1 MKKQRKRIYTA
12 LLCTC
17 FLFSTASVPVSAA
30 ETEQEEEMTT
40 LSSRSGGTEVSTKE
54 ALTSA
59 LVDSNISKITLEKDI
74 DINDALT
81 VNRAVK
87 LDLNGFVLRMTG
99 EDSVIKVGQGGELTI
114 ADSNKDKTHKFAQNT
129 AGLSAGLWELV
140 DDSSTTSK
148 TVNGGIITG
157 GKAQK
162 GGGVYV
168 APGGKLHM
176 TGGSIVGCQASKD
189 GGGVY
194 LDDDSQTDASS
205 EFTMT
210 DSSIIGC
217 TASGHGGG
225 VAVNPA
231 CKFTMDNDSEIRS
244 CTARLGGGVYTN
256 NSDTNRKGVFT
267 LRNGAILSCT
277 ADTSGFLFS
286 QGGGVYNSGAFIME
300 GGTIKGC
307 TAIKER
313 PTGGVLNRREFTMS
327 GGMIGES
334 ENDESHV
341 YNDAIT
347 AAVFTISGDA
357 TIYTNVANDSRLN
370 ADGGKVFGEVT
381 NAVKN
386 WSSAVIAGTEGV
398 AGSTEFKGKVT
409 NNCIIEKGQFTGDV
423 TNDGGGTIKG
433 GVFTGSVTNNLGTI
447 LGGDFSKA
455 SLSGELVITFDPN
468 NGGNSSKQKVDWS
481 KEGTPLEV
489 PTTEPTKEGHTFEG
503 WYYDNNGVNTKWD
516 FKTDRARYTMT
527 LKAKWEANT
536 YNVTVKDDGN
546 GTASADPAPAK
557 MGAEVSLTATPNSG
571 YHFKKWEVVPDKV
584 KIENNKFT
592 MPAAHVTVKAIFE
605 RNTSSGGSGGGGG
618 GTTYYT
624 LTFETNGGDSI
635 QAIRAARG
643 KTLDLSAYT
652 PMRDGYDFGGWYADK
667 DLTQRITEIK
677 LSGSKT
683 VYADWKKREPDEPDA
698 VKNPFADVNAGD
710 WFYRDVLF
718 SYEKGLMSGMDAA
731 AFAPYANTT
740 RAQIAVIFYR
750 MEGSPAVE
758 GENSFTDVVRGSGT
772 AWFYDAVT
780 WAQQNGIMGGYDNSS
795 FAPNDP
801 ITREQLAA
809 IFYRYAQYKSYDT
822 TQGGMAIRE
831 FGDYESISDYAMGA
845 MAWAVNTG
853 LVKGDS
859 NLLYPNGTATRAEI
873 AAMLHRFV
881 ENGMK

>member
-17 FLFSTASVPVSAA
+17 FLFSTASVPVLAA

-40 LSSRSGGTEVSTKE
+40 LSSRSGEAEVSTKDE
-54 ALTSA
+54 LTSA
-59 LVDSNISKITLEKDI
+59 LGDSTKDTVKLTADIII
-74 DINDALT
+74 DTTLT

-87 LDLNGFVLRMTG
+87 LDLNGFVLQMTG
-99 EDSVIKVGQGGELTI
+99 NDSVIKVEQGGELTI
-114 ADSNKDKTHKFAQNT
+114 ADSDKDTAHIFAQPSG
-129 AGLSAGLWELV
+129 GLSAGLWELN
-140 DDSSTTSK
+140 SNGSE

-176 TGGSIVGCQASKD
+176 TGGSIVGCQARY

-194 LDDDSQTDASS
+194 LDNNDQTGEPS

-210 DSSIIGC
+210 SRSIIGC
-217 TASGHGGG
+217 TASDYGGG
-225 VAVNPA
+225 VAVNPK
-231 CKFTMDNDSEIRS
+231 CTFTMNNDSEIRS

-256 NSDTNRKGVFT
+256 NSGTNGPGVFT

-277 ADTSGFLFS
+277 ANPSDHLFS
-286 QGGGVYNSGAFIME
+286 RGGGVYNSGAFIME

-307 TAIKER
+307 TAKDGSS
-313 PTGGVLNRREFTMS
+313 GGVFNHREFTMR
-327 GGMIGES
+327 GGRIGE
-334 ENDESHV
+334 DKTDKSHV
-341 YNDAIT
+341 YNNSFTSAI
-347 AAVFTISGDA
+347 FTISGDA

-370 ADGGKVFGEVT
+370 ADGGEIFGDVT
-381 NAVKN
+381 NAVY
-386 WSSAVIAGTEGV
+386 SEYGAVIAG
-398 AGSTEFKGKVT
+398 AGSTEFSGAVT
-409 NNCIIEKGQFTGDV
+409 NNET
-423 TNDGGGTIKG
+423 GTIAG

-447 LGGDFSKA
+447 LGGDFSQA
-455 SLSGELVITFDPN
+455 EPLNGQLAITFEPN
-468 NGGNSSKQKVDWS
+468 NGGISSRQEVVWS

-489 PTTEPTKEGHTFEG
+489 PTPEPTKEGHTFEG
-503 WYYDNNGVNTKWD
+503 WYYDNNGVNKKWD
-516 FKTDRARYTMT
+516 FKTDRAQYTMT

-536 YNVTVKDDGN
+536 
-546 GTASADPAPAK
+546 S
-557 MGAEVSLTATPNSG
+557 
-571 YHFKKWEVVPDKV
+571 
-584 KIENNKFT
+584 
-592 MPAAHVTVKAIFE
+592 
-605 RNTSSGGSGGGGG
+605 SSGGSGGG

-683 VYADWKKREPDEPDA
+683 VYADWKKREPDA

-780 WAQQNGIMGGYDNSS
+780 WAQQNGIMGGYGNSS

-809 IFYRYAQYKSYDT
+809 IFYRYAQYKGYDT

-831 FGDYESISDYAMGA
+831 FGDYESISDYAMSA

-859 NLLYPNGTATRAEI
+859 NLLYPKGTATRAEI
-873 AAMLHRFV
+873 AALFHRFA

>member
-30 ETEQEEEMTT
+30 ETEQGEMTALLNTKGVVTVESVQAMIDALPDAKDINDDTIEEVRTQFQAVVDAMQQLTDEEQRKLDTSRYRKVAAVLYGPFLGVPIPIPGTDVEWMISQYEDGVLTDWT
-40 LSSRSGGTEVSTKE
+40 LTISGKGAMPDFEGTGDPVCPWENEKQKIKKVIIEEGVTNIGKSAFRGCSELAEVHISKTVKKIGISAFQDCTALTQIDIPDSVNSVGSFAFIGCTRLTEVHTHWKNSYEINFGLFVFYKYGDSWPENRVIYVPDGYKDNFKSNPNGAWGEWNVQGENYTVSFDGGNASGYMQPVGTSGDYTLPDCGFTYDTAAFEYWALESSDGKKAGYPRDVFPVTEDVVLYANWTLIIVIPDPEPPTVCIHNWGEWTSNGNGTHTRTCLNNSSHTETGNCSGGTATCTEKAVCEICNADYGELNASNHTGGTEVRGRVE
-54 ALTSA
+54 ATTSA
-59 LVDSNISKITLEKDI
+59 DGYTGDTYCKGCNTKI
-74 DINDALT
+74 A
-81 VNRAVK
+81 
-87 LDLNGFVLRMTG
+87 TG
-99 EDSVIKVGQGGELTI
+99 ESIPKKDSG
-114 ADSNKDKTHKFAQNT
+114 DSP
-129 AGLSAGLWELV
+129 S
-140 DDSSTTSK
+140 
-148 TVNGGIITG
+148 
-157 GKAQK
+157 
-162 GGGVYV
+162 
-168 APGGKLHM
+168 
-176 TGGSIVGCQASKD
+176 GGS
-189 GGGVY
+189 
-194 LDDDSQTDASS
+194 
-205 EFTMT
+205 
-210 DSSIIGC
+210 
-217 TASGHGGG
+217 
-225 VAVNPA
+225 
-231 CKFTMDNDSEIRS
+231 
-244 CTARLGGGVYTN
+244 
-256 NSDTNRKGVFT
+256 
-267 LRNGAILSCT
+267 
-277 ADTSGFLFS
+277 
-286 QGGGVYNSGAFIME
+286 
-300 GGTIKGC
+300 
-307 TAIKER
+307 
-313 PTGGVLNRREFTMS
+313 
-327 GGMIGES
+327 
-334 ENDESHV
+334 
-341 YNDAIT
+341 
-347 AAVFTISGDA
+347 
-357 TIYTNVANDSRLN
+357 
-370 ADGGKVFGEVT
+370 
-381 NAVKN
+381 
-386 WSSAVIAGTEGV
+386 
-398 AGSTEFKGKVT
+398 
-409 NNCIIEKGQFTGDV
+409 
-423 TNDGGGTIKG
+423 
-433 GVFTGSVTNNLGTI
+433 
-447 LGGDFSKA
+447 
-455 SLSGELVITFDPN
+455 
-468 NGGNSSKQKVDWS
+468 
-481 KEGTPLEV
+481 
-489 PTTEPTKEGHTFEG
+489 
-503 WYYDNNGVNTKWD
+503 
-516 FKTDRARYTMT
+516 
-527 LKAKWEANT
+527 
-536 YNVTVKDDGN
+536 
-546 GTASADPAPAK
+546 
-557 MGAEVSLTATPNSG
+557 
-571 YHFKKWEVVPDKV
+571 
-584 KIENNKFT
+584 
-592 MPAAHVTVKAIFE
+592 
-605 RNTSSGGSGGGGG
+605 SSGGSSSSSGGGGGG

-809 IFYRYAQYKSYDT
+809 IFYRYAQYKGYDT

-831 FGDYESISDYAMGA
+831 FDDYESISDYAMGA
-845 MAWAVNTG
+845 MAWAVNIG

>member
-40 LSSRSGGTEVSTKE
+40 LSSRSGEAEVSTKD

-59 LVDSNISKITLEKDI
+59 LGDSNISKITLKQDI
-74 DINDALT
+74 HISDTLT
-81 VNRAVK
+81 VNRAVT

-114 ADSNKDKTHKFAQNT
+114 ADSDKNTAHKFAQNT

-140 DDSSTTSK
+140 SDDSATSK

-168 APGGKLHM
+168 APGGKLNM
-176 TGGSIVGCQASKD
+176 TGGSIVGCQAKF

-194 LDDDSQTDASS
+194 LDNNDQTGEPS

-210 DSSIIGC
+210 SSRIIGC
-217 TASGHGGG
+217 TASDNGGG

-231 CKFTMDNDSEIRS
+231 CTFTMNNGSEIRS
-244 CTARLGGGVYTN
+244 CTARNGGGVYTN
-256 NSDTNRKGVFT
+256 TSRKNGNGVFT

-277 ADTSGFLFS
+277 ADTSGHLS
-286 QGGGVYNSGAFIME
+286 SRGGGVYNEGSFIME
-300 GGTIKGC
+300 NGTIKGC
-307 TAIKER
+307 TAIKMKER
-313 PTGGVLNRREFTMS
+313 PTGGVYNLKEFTMR
-327 GGMIGES
+327 GGTIGEEGEN

-341 YNDAIT
+341 YNAADT
-347 AAVFTISGDA
+347 AAVFTISGTA
-357 TIYTNVANDSRLN
+357 KIYTNVYNDSRLN
-370 ADGGKVFGEVT
+370 ADGGEIFGEVT

-386 WSSAVIAGTEGV
+386 WSSAVIAGTEGA

-409 NNCIIEKGQFTGDV
+409 NNCIIEKGQFTGEV
-423 TNDGGGTIKG
+423 MNDGGGTIKG
-433 GVFTGSVTNNLGTI
+433 GTFTGSVTNNLGAI
-447 LGGDFSKA
+447 LGGDFSQA
-455 SLSGELVITFDPN
+455 ESLSGKLAITFDPN
-468 NGGNSSKQKVDWS
+468 NGDNRSRQEVVWS
-481 KEGTPLEV
+481 TDGATLSAPYSN
-489 PTTEPTKEGHTFEG
+489 PTKEGHTFEG
-503 WYYDNNGVNTKWD
+503 WYYDNNGEDTKWN
-516 FKTDRARYTMT
+516 FETDRVKYTMT
-527 LKAKWEANT
+527 LTAKW
-536 YNVTVKDDGN
+536 
-546 GTASADPAPAK
+546 
-557 MGAEVSLTATPNSG
+557 
-571 YHFKKWEVVPDKV
+571 
-584 KIENNKFT
+584 
-592 MPAAHVTVKAIFE
+592 KA
-605 RNTSSGGSGGGGG
+605 NTSSSGGGGGG

-624 LTFETNGGDSI
+624 LTFETNGGGSM

-683 VYADWKKREPDEPDA
+683 VYADWKKREPNEPDA

-780 WAQQNGIMGGYDNSS
+780 WAQQNGIMGGYSNSS

-809 IFYRYAQYKSYDT
+809 IFYRYAQYKGYDT

-831 FGDYESISDYAMGA
+831 FDDYESISDYAMGA

-859 NLLYPNGTATRAEI
+859 NLLYPKGTATRAEI
-873 AAMLHRFV
+873 AALFHRFA

>member
-30 ETEQEEEMTT
+30 ETEQGEMIT
-40 LSSRSGGTEVSTKE
+40 LSNRSGEAEVSTKD

-59 LVDSNISKITLEKDI
+59 LGDSNISKITLKQDI
-74 DINDALT
+74 AISDTLT
-81 VNRAVK
+81 VNRAVT
-87 LDLNGFVLRMTG
+87 LDLNGFVLRMTKEG
-99 EDSVIKVGQGGELTI
+99 SVIKVEQGGELTI
-114 ADSNKDKTHKFAQNT
+114 ADSDTDKAHKFVQST
-129 AGLSAGLWELV
+129 GGLWVLV
-140 DDSSTTSK
+140 DDSSK
-148 TVNGGIITG
+148 TVYGGIITG
-157 GKAQK
+157 GNAQK

-168 APGGKLHM
+168 APGGKLNM
-176 TGGSIVGCQASKD
+176 TGGSIVGCQAKF

-194 LDDDSQTDASS
+194 LDNNDQTGEPS

-210 DSSIIGC
+210 SSRIIGC
-217 TASGHGGG
+217 TASDNGGG

-231 CKFTMDNDSEIRS
+231 CTFTMNNGSEIRS
-244 CTARLGGGVYTN
+244 CTARNGGGVYTN
-256 NSDTNRKGVFT
+256 TSRKNGNGVFT

-277 ADTSGFLFS
+277 ADTSGHLS
-286 QGGGVYNSGAFIME
+286 SRGGGVYNEGSFIME
-300 GGTIKGC
+300 NGTIKGC
-307 TAIKER
+307 TAIKMKER
-313 PTGGVLNRREFTMS
+313 PTGGVYNLKEFTMR
-327 GGMIGES
+327 GGTIGEEGEN

-341 YNDAIT
+341 YNAADT
-347 AAVFTISGDA
+347 AAVFTISGTA
-357 TIYTNVANDSRLN
+357 KIYTNVYNDSRLN
-370 ADGGKVFGEVT
+370 ADGGEIFGEVT

-386 WSSAVIAGTEGV
+386 WSSAVIAGTEGA

-409 NNCIIEKGQFTGDV
+409 NNCIIEKGQFTGEV
-423 TNDGGGTIKG
+423 MNDGGGTIKG
-433 GVFTGSVTNNLGTI
+433 GTFTGSVTNNLGAI
-447 LGGDFSKA
+447 LGGDFSQA
-455 SLSGELVITFDPN
+455 ESLSGKLVITFDPN
-468 NGGNSSKQKVDWS
+468 NGDNSSRQEVYWK
-481 KEGTPLEV
+481 KEGAPLIA
-489 PTTEPTKEGHTFEG
+489 PIPKPTKEEHTFEG
-503 WYYDNNGVNTKWD
+503 WYYDNKGENRKWD
-516 FKTDRARYTMT
+516 FETDRARYTMT
-527 LKAKWEANT
+527 LTAKWKANT
-536 YNVTVKDDGN
+536 YNVTVENDGN
-546 GTASADPAPAK
+546 GTASADPASAK
-557 MGAEVSLTATPNSG
+557 MDDKVELIATPKSG
-571 YHFKKWEVVPDKV
+571 YHFKEWEVISGNV
-584 KIENNKFT
+584 KIEDNKFT
-592 MPAAHVTVKAIFE
+592 MPAENVTVKAIFE
-605 RNTSSGGSGGGGG
+605 RNASSSGGGGG

-624 LTFETNGGDSI
+624 LTFETNGGGSM

-683 VYADWKKREPDEPDA
+683 VYADWKKREPDA

-758 GENSFTDVVRGSGT
+758 GENSFTDVVRDSGT

-780 WAQQNGIMGGYDNSS
+780 WAQQNGIMGGYGNSS

-809 IFYRYAQYKSYDT
+809 IFYRYAQYKGYDT

-831 FGDYESISDYAMGA
+831 FDDYESISDYAMGA

-859 NLLYPNGTATRAEI
+859 NLLYPKGTATRAEI
-873 AAMLHRFV
+873 AALFHRFA

>member
-30 ETEQEEEMTT
+30 ETEQGEMIT
-40 LSSRSGGTEVSTKE
+40 LSNRSGEAEVST
-54 ALTSA
+54 AADLTSA
-59 LVDSNISKITLEKDI
+59 LGDSTKDTVKLTADIII
-74 DINDALT
+74 DTTLT
-81 VNRAVK
+81 VNRAVT
-87 LDLNGFVLRMTG
+87 LDLNGFVLRMT
-99 EDSVIKVGQGGELTI
+99 EKDSVIKVEQGGNLTI
-114 ADSNKDKTHKFAQNT
+114 ADSDKTKAHKFAQNT
-129 AGLSAGLWELV
+129 DGLWVLV
-140 DDSSTTSK
+140 DGSSTSSK
-148 TVNGGIITG
+148 TVSGGIITG
-157 GKAQK
+157 GKAKK

-168 APGGKLHM
+168 APGGKLNM
-176 TGGSIVGCQASKD
+176 TGGSIVGCQAKF

-194 LDDDSQTDASS
+194 LDNNDQTGEPS

-210 DSSIIGC
+210 SSRIIGC
-217 TASGHGGG
+217 TASDNGGG

-231 CKFTMDNDSEIRS
+231 CTFTMNNGSEIRS
-244 CTARLGGGVYTN
+244 CTARNGGGVYTN
-256 NSDTNRKGVFT
+256 TSRKNGNGVFT
-267 LRNGAILSCT
+267 LRNGAILSCMVN
-277 ADTSGFLFS
+277 TSEHPRS
-286 QGGGVYNSGAFIME
+286 RGGGVYNEGSFIME
-300 GGTIKGC
+300 NGTIKGC

-313 PTGGVLNRREFTMS
+313 LTGGVYNLKEFTMS
-327 GGMIGES
+327 GGTIGE
-334 ENDESHV
+334 EGKTDDESHV
-341 YNDAIT
+341 YNAANT

-357 TIYTNVANDSRLN
+357 TIYANVANDSRWN
-370 ADGGKVFGEVT
+370 ADGGKIFGEVK
-381 NAVKN
+381 NAVN
-386 WSSAVIAGTEGV
+386 SRFGAVIAG
-398 AGSTEFKGKVT
+398 AGSTEFSGAVI
-409 NNCIIEKGQFTGDV
+409 NNET
-423 TNDGGGTIKG
+423 GTIAG
-433 GVFTGSVTNNLGTI
+433 GVFTGSVTNNLGAI
-447 LGGDFSKA
+447 LGGDFSQA
-455 SLSGELVITFDPN
+455 TLSGELAITFDPD
-468 NGGNSSKQKVDWS
+468 NGEEPDTQKVDWDWS
-481 KEGTPLEV
+481 HGGATLTAPS
-489 PTTEPTKEGHTFEG
+489 EPTKEEHTFEG
-503 WYYDNNGVNTKWD
+503 WYYDNNGENTEWN
-516 FKTDRARYTMT
+516 FETDRARYTMRLT
-527 LKAKWEANT
+527 AQWKANT
-536 YNVTVKDDGN
+536 YTVTVKDDGN
-546 GTASADPAPAK
+546 GTALADPASAK
-557 MGAEVSLTATPNSG
+557 MGAEVRLTAMPNSG
-571 YHFKKWEVVPDKV
+571 YHFKEWEVISDNV
-584 KIENNKFT
+584 KIEDNKFT

-605 RNTSSGGSGGGGG
+605 RNTSSGSGGGGGG

-624 LTFETNGGDSI
+624 LTFETNGGGSM

-683 VYADWKKREPDEPDA
+683 VYADWKKREPNEPDA

-780 WAQQNGIMGGYDNSS
+780 WAQKNGIMGGYSNSS

-809 IFYRYAQYKSYDT
+809 IFYRYAQYKGYDT

-831 FGDYESISDYAMGA
+831 FDDYESISDYAMGA

-859 NLLYPNGTATRAEI
+859 NLLYPKGTATCAEI
-873 AAMLHRFV
+873 AALFHRFA

>member
-40 LSSRSGGTEVSTKE
+40 LSSRSGEAEVSKE
-54 ALTSA
+54 DELTSA
-59 LVDSNISKITLEKDI
+59 LGDSTKDTVKLTADIII
-74 DINDALT
+74 DTTLT
-81 VNRAVK
+81 VNRAVT
-87 LDLNGFVLRMTG
+87 LDLNGFVLQRTG
-99 EDSVIKVGQGGELTI
+99 NDSVIKVGQGGELTI
-114 ADSNKDKTHKFAQNT
+114 ADSNTDKEHKFDQPN
-129 AGLSAGLWELV
+129 GGLWVLV
-140 DDSSTTSK
+140 SDDSATSK

-157 GKAQK
+157 GKAKK

-176 TGGSIVGCQASKD
+176 TGGSIVGCQASH

-194 LDDDSQTDASS
+194 LDNNHQTGEPS

-210 DSSIIGC
+210 SSSIIGC
-217 TASGHGGG
+217 TASDNGGG

-231 CKFTMDNDSEIRS
+231 CKFTMNNGSVIRS
-244 CTARLGGGVYTN
+244 CTARNGGGVYTN
-256 NSDTNRKGVFT
+256 ISRTNGNGVFT

-277 ADTSGFLFS
+277 ANPSDHLRSR
-286 QGGGVYNSGAFIME
+286 GGGVYNEGSFIME
-300 GGTIKGC
+300 DGTIKGC

-313 PTGGVLNRREFTMS
+313 PTGGVYNLREFTMS
-327 GGMIGES
+327 GGAIGEG
-334 ENDESHV
+334 EDDESHV
-341 YNDAIT
+341 YNAADA
-347 AAVFTISGDA
+347 AAVFTISDTA
-357 TIYTNVANDSRLN
+357 KIYTNVANNSRLN
-370 ADGGKVFGEVT
+370 ADGGEIFGEVK
-381 NAVKN
+381 NAVD
-386 WSSAVIAGTEGV
+386 SRYAVITGTEGV
-398 AGSTEFKGKVT
+398 AGSTEFSGAVINSEAGTIAGGTFTHTVT
-409 NNCIIEKGQFTGDV
+409 NNVNTV
-423 TNDGGGTIKG
+423 TKN
-433 GVFTGSVTNNLGTI
+433 VGTI
-447 LGGDFSKA
+447 LGGDFSQA
-455 SLSGELVITFDPN
+455 TLSGQLAITFDPN
-468 NGGNSSKQKVDWS
+468 NEGDSSSRQDVVWS
-481 KEGTPLEV
+481 KDGAPLAV
-489 PTTEPTKEGHTFEG
+489 PTPEPTKEGHTFAG
-503 WYYDNNGVNTKWD
+503 WCYDNNGVNTKWD
-516 FKTDRARYTMT
+516 FDKDKAKYTMT
-527 LKAKWEANT
+527 LKAQWEANT
-536 YNVTVKDDGN
+536 YTVTVENDGN
-546 GTASADPAPAK
+546 GTASADPASAK
-557 MGAEVSLTATPNSG
+557 MGDEVSLTATPNSG
-571 YHFKKWEVVPDKV
+571 YHFKKWEVVSGDVEIKD
-584 KIENNKFT
+584 NKFT

-605 RNTSSGGSGGGGG
+605 RNASSSGGGGGG

-683 VYADWKKREPDEPDA
+683 VYADWKKREPNEPDA

-780 WAQQNGIMGGYDNSS
+780 WAQQNGIMGGYGNSS

-809 IFYRYAQYKSYDT
+809 IFYRYAQYKGYDT

-831 FGDYESISDYAMGA
+831 FDDYESISDYAMGA

-859 NLLYPNGTATRAEI
+859 NLLYPKGTATRAEL
-873 AAMLHRFV
+873 AALFHRFA

>member
-30 ETEQEEEMTT
+30 ETEQGEMIT
-40 LSSRSGGTEVSTKE
+40 LSNRSGEAEVSTKD

-59 LVDSNISKITLEKDI
+59 LGDSNISKITLKQDI
-74 DINDALT
+74 AISDTLT
-81 VNRAVK
+81 VNRAVT
-87 LDLNGFVLRMTG
+87 LDLNGFVLRMTKEG
-99 EDSVIKVGQGGELTI
+99 SVIKVEQGGELTI
-114 ADSNKDKTHKFAQNT
+114 ADSDTDKAHKFVQST
-129 AGLSAGLWELV
+129 GGLWVLV
-140 DDSSTTSK
+140 DDSSK
-148 TVNGGIITG
+148 TVYGGIITG
-157 GKAQK
+157 GNAQK

-168 APGGKLHM
+168 APGGKLNM
-176 TGGSIVGCQASKD
+176 TGGSIVGCQAKF

-194 LDDDSQTDASS
+194 LDNNDQTGEPS

-210 DSSIIGC
+210 SSRIIGC
-217 TASGHGGG
+217 TASDNGGG

-231 CKFTMDNDSEIRS
+231 CTFTMNNGSEIRS
-244 CTARLGGGVYTN
+244 CTARNGGGVYTN
-256 NSDTNRKGVFT
+256 TSRKNGNGVFT

-277 ADTSGFLFS
+277 ADTSGHLS
-286 QGGGVYNSGAFIME
+286 SRGGGVYNEGSFIME
-300 GGTIKGC
+300 NGTIKGC
-307 TAIKER
+307 TAIKMKER
-313 PTGGVLNRREFTMS
+313 PTGGVYNLKEFTMR
-327 GGMIGES
+327 GGTIGEEGEN

-341 YNDAIT
+341 YNAADT
-347 AAVFTISGDA
+347 AAVFTISGTA
-357 TIYTNVANDSRLN
+357 KIYTNVYNDSRLN
-370 ADGGKVFGEVT
+370 ADGGEIFGEVT

-386 WSSAVIAGTEGV
+386 WSSAVIAGTEGA

-409 NNCIIEKGQFTGDV
+409 NNCIIEKGQFTGEV
-423 TNDGGGTIKG
+423 MNDGGGTIKG
-433 GVFTGSVTNNLGTI
+433 GTFTGSVTNNLGAI
-447 LGGDFSKA
+447 LGGDFSQA
-455 SLSGELVITFDPN
+455 ESLSGKLVITFDPN
-468 NGGNSSKQKVDWS
+468 NGDNSSRQEVYWK
-481 KEGTPLEV
+481 KEGAPLIA
-489 PTTEPTKEGHTFEG
+489 PIPKPTKEEHTFEG
-503 WYYDNNGVNTKWD
+503 WYYDNKGENRKWD
-516 FKTDRARYTMT
+516 FETDRARYTMT
-527 LKAKWEANT
+527 LTAKWKANT
-536 YNVTVKDDGN
+536 YNVTVENDGN
-546 GTASADPAPAK
+546 GTASADPASAK
-557 MGAEVSLTATPNSG
+557 MDDKVELIATPKSG
-571 YHFKKWEVVPDKV
+571 YHFKEWEVISGNV
-584 KIENNKFT
+584 KIEDNKFT
-592 MPAAHVTVKAIFE
+592 MPAENVTVKAIFE
-605 RNTSSGGSGGGGG
+605 RNASSSGGGGG

-624 LTFETNGGDSI
+624 LTFETNGGGSM

-683 VYADWKKREPDEPDA
+683 VYADWKKREPDA

-758 GENSFTDVVRGSGT
+758 GENSFTDVVRDSGT

-780 WAQQNGIMGGYDNSS
+780 WAQQNGIMGGYGNSS

-809 IFYRYAQYKSYDT
+809 IFYRYAQYKGYDT

-831 FGDYESISDYAMGA
+831 FDDYESISDYAMGA
-845 MAWAVNTG
+845 RRG
-853 LVKGDS
+853 
-859 NLLYPNGTATRAEI
+859 R
-873 AAMLHRFV
+873 
-881 ENGMK
+881 

>member
-30 ETEQEEEMTT
+30 ETEQGEMIT
-40 LSSRSGGTEVSTKE
+40 LSNRSGEAEVSMKD

-59 LVDSNISKITLEKDI
+59 LGDSNISKITLKQDI
-74 DINDALT
+74 AISDTLT
-81 VNRAVK
+81 VNRAVT
-87 LDLNGFVLRMTG
+87 LDLNGFVLRMTKEG
-99 EDSVIKVGQGGELTI
+99 SVIKVEQGGELTI
-114 ADSNKDKTHKFAQNT
+114 ADSDTDKAHKFVQST
-129 AGLSAGLWELV
+129 GGLWVLV
-140 DDSSTTSK
+140 DDSSK
-148 TVNGGIITG
+148 TVYGGIITG
-157 GKAQK
+157 GNAQK

-168 APGGKLHM
+168 APGGKLNM
-176 TGGSIVGCQASKD
+176 TGGSIVGCQAKF

-194 LDDDSQTDASS
+194 LDNNDQTGEPS

-210 DSSIIGC
+210 SSRIIGC
-217 TASGHGGG
+217 TASDNGGG

-231 CKFTMDNDSEIRS
+231 CTFTMNNGSEIRS
-244 CTARLGGGVYTN
+244 CTARNGGGVYTN
-256 NSDTNRKGVFT
+256 TSRKNGNGVFT

-277 ADTSGFLFS
+277 ADTSGHLS
-286 QGGGVYNSGAFIME
+286 SRGGGVYNEGSFIME
-300 GGTIKGC
+300 NGTIKGC
-307 TAIKER
+307 TAIKMKER
-313 PTGGVLNRREFTMS
+313 PTGGVYNLKEFTMR
-327 GGMIGES
+327 GGTIGEEGEN

-341 YNDAIT
+341 YNAADT
-347 AAVFTISGDA
+347 AAVFTISGTA
-357 TIYTNVANDSRLN
+357 KIYTNVYNDSRLN
-370 ADGGKVFGEVT
+370 ADGGEIFGEVT

-386 WSSAVIAGTEGV
+386 WSSAVIAGTEGA

-409 NNCIIEKGQFTGDV
+409 NNCIIEKGQFTGEV
-423 TNDGGGTIKG
+423 VNGGSGTIRG
-433 GVFTGSVTNNLGTI
+433 GAFKGSVTNNLGAI
-447 LGGDFSKA
+447 LGGDFSQA
-455 SLSGELVITFDPN
+455 TLSGELAITFDPD
-468 NGGNSSKQKVDWS
+468 NGEEPDTQKVDWS
-481 KEGTPLEV
+481 HGGATLTAPS
-489 PTTEPTKEGHTFEG
+489 EPTKEEHTFEG
-503 WYYDNNGVNTKWD
+503 WYYDNNGENTEWN
-516 FKTDRARYTMT
+516 FETDRARYTMRLT
-527 LKAKWEANT
+527 AQWKANT
-536 YNVTVKDDGN
+536 YTVTVKDDGN
-546 GTASADPAPAK
+546 GTALADPASAK
-557 MGAEVSLTATPNSG
+557 MGAEVSLTAMPNSG

-584 KIENNKFT
+584 EIKDNKFT

-605 RNTSSGGSGGGGG
+605 RNASSGSGGGG

-635 QAIRAARG
+635 QAIRVARG

-667 DLTQRITEIK
+667 ALTQRITEIK

-683 VYADWKKREPDEPDA
+683 VYADWKKREPNEPDA

-780 WAQQNGIMGGYDNSS
+780 WAQQNGIMGGYGNSS

-809 IFYRYAQYKSYDT
+809 IFYRYAQYKGYDT

-831 FGDYESISDYAMGA
+831 FDDYESISDYAMGA

-859 NLLYPNGTATRAEI
+859 NLLYPKGTATRAEL
-873 AAMLHRFV
+873 AALFHRFA

>member
-40 LSSRSGGTEVSTKE
+40 LSSRSGEAEVSKE
-54 ALTSA
+54 DELTSA
-59 LVDSNISKITLEKDI
+59 LGDSNISKITLKQDI
-74 DINDALT
+74 VISDTLT
-81 VNRAVK
+81 VSRAVT
-87 LDLNGFVLRMTG
+87 LDLNGFVLQRTG
-99 EDSVIKVGQGGELTI
+99 EGSVIKVEQDGNLTI
-114 ADSNKDKTHKFAQNT
+114 ADSNKNTAHKFAQNT
-129 AGLSAGLWELV
+129 NGLWELV
-140 DDSSTTSK
+140 DGSSTSSK

-157 GKAQK
+157 GKAKK

-168 APGGKLHM
+168 APGGKLNM
-176 TGGSIVGCQASKD
+176 TGGSIVGCQARD

-194 LDDDSQTDASS
+194 LDNNDQTGGFS

-210 DSSIIGC
+210 DSRIIGC
-217 TASGHGGG
+217 TASDTGGG
-225 VAVNPA
+225 VVVDPA
-231 CKFTMDNDSEIRS
+231 CTFTMDNDSEIRS

-256 NSDTNRKGVFT
+256 NSDTNGKGVFT

-286 QGGGVYNSGAFIME
+286 QGGGVYNLGAFIMKS
-300 GGTIKGC
+300 GTIKGC

-327 GGMIGES
+327 GGMIGKEDKT
-334 ENDESHV
+334 DESHV
-341 YNDAIT
+341 YNDAT
-347 AAVFTISGDA
+347 EAAVLTISGA
-357 TIYTNVANDSRLN
+357 AKIYTNVANDSRLN
-370 ADGGKVFGEVT
+370 AYGGEISGEVK
-381 NAVKN
+381 NAVA
-386 WSSAVIAGTEGV
+386 SRYAVITGTEEA
-398 AGSTEFKGKVT
+398 AGSTEFSGAVI
-409 NNCIIEKGQFTGDV
+409 NSEA
-423 TNDGGGTIKG
+423 GTIAG
-433 GVFTGSVTNNLGTI
+433 GVFTGSVTNNLGAI

-455 SLSGELVITFDPN
+455 SLSGQLVITFDPN
-468 NGGNSSKQKVDWS
+468 NEGNSSKQKVDWS

-489 PTTEPTKEGHTFEG
+489 PTPKPTKEGHTFEG

-527 LKAKWEANT
+527 LTAKW
-536 YNVTVKDDGN
+536 
-546 GTASADPAPAK
+546 
-557 MGAEVSLTATPNSG
+557 
-571 YHFKKWEVVPDKV
+571 
-584 KIENNKFT
+584 
-592 MPAAHVTVKAIFE
+592 KA
-605 RNTSSGGSGGGGG
+605 NTSSSGGGGG

-624 LTFETNGGDSI
+624 LTFETNGGGSM

-683 VYADWKKREPDEPDA
+683 VYADWKKREPSEPDA

-780 WAQQNGIMGGYDNSS
+780 WAQQNGIMGGYDNGS

-809 IFYRYAQYKSYDT
+809 IFYRYAQYKGYDT

-831 FGDYESISDYAMGA
+831 FGDYESISDYAMSA

>member
-30 ETEQEEEMTT
+30 ETEQGEMIT
-40 LSSRSGGTEVSTKE
+40 LSNRSGEAEVSTKD

-59 LVDSNISKITLEKDI
+59 LGDSNISKITLKQDI
-74 DINDALT
+74 AISDTLT
-81 VNRAVK
+81 VNRAVT
-87 LDLNGFVLRMTG
+87 LDLNGFVLRMTKEG
-99 EDSVIKVGQGGELTI
+99 SVIKVEQGGELTI
-114 ADSNKDKTHKFAQNT
+114 ADSDTDKAHKFVQST
-129 AGLSAGLWELV
+129 GGLWVLV
-140 DDSSTTSK
+140 DDSSK
-148 TVNGGIITG
+148 TVYGGIITG
-157 GKAQK
+157 GNAQK

-168 APGGKLHM
+168 APGGKLNM
-176 TGGSIVGCQASKD
+176 TGGSIVGCQAKF

-194 LDDDSQTDASS
+194 LDNNDQTGEPS

-210 DSSIIGC
+210 SSRIIGC
-217 TASGHGGG
+217 TASDNGGG

-231 CKFTMDNDSEIRS
+231 CTFTMNNGSEIRS
-244 CTARLGGGVYTN
+244 CTARNGGGVYTN
-256 NSDTNRKGVFT
+256 TSRKNGNGVFT
-267 LRNGAILSCT
+267 LRNGAILSCMVN
-277 ADTSGFLFS
+277 TSEHPRS
-286 QGGGVYNSGAFIME
+286 RGGGVYNEGSFIME
-300 GGTIKGC
+300 NGTIKGC

-313 PTGGVLNRREFTMS
+313 LTGGVYNLKEFTMS
-327 GGMIGES
+327 GGTIGE
-334 ENDESHV
+334 EGKTDDESHV
-341 YNDAIT
+341 YNVADKT
-347 AAVFTISGDA
+347 AVFTISGTA
-357 TIYTNVANDSRLN
+357 KIYTNVANDSRLN
-370 ADGGKVFGEVT
+370 ADGGEIFGEVT

-386 WSSAVIAGTEGV
+386 WSSAVIAGTEG
-398 AGSTEFKGKVT
+398 AADSTEFKGKVT
-409 NNCIIEKGQFTGDV
+409 NNCIIEKGQFTGEV
-423 TNDGGGTIKG
+423 VNGGSGTIKG
-433 GVFTGSVTNNLGTI
+433 GTFTGSVTNNLGAI
-447 LGGDFSKA
+447 LGGDFSQA
-455 SLSGELVITFDPN
+455 ESLSGKLAITFDPN
-468 NGGNSSKQKVDWS
+468 SGDNRSRQEVVWS
-481 KEGTPLEV
+481 TDGATLSAPYSN
-489 PTTEPTKEGHTFEG
+489 PTKEGHTFEG
-503 WYYDNNGVNTKWD
+503 WYYDNNGEDTKWN
-516 FKTDRARYTMT
+516 FETDRVKYTMT
-527 LKAKWEANT
+527 LTAKW
-536 YNVTVKDDGN
+536 
-546 GTASADPAPAK
+546 
-557 MGAEVSLTATPNSG
+557 
-571 YHFKKWEVVPDKV
+571 
-584 KIENNKFT
+584 
-592 MPAAHVTVKAIFE
+592 KA
-605 RNTSSGGSGGGGG
+605 NTSSSGGGGGG

-624 LTFETNGGDSI
+624 LTFETNGGGSM

-683 VYADWKKREPDEPDA
+683 VYADWKKREPNEPDA

-758 GENSFTDVVRGSGT
+758 GENSFTDVVRDSGT

-809 IFYRYAQYKSYDT
+809 IFYRYAQYKGYDT

-831 FGDYESISDYAMGA
+831 FGDYESISDYAMSA

>member
-40 LSSRSGGTEVSTKE
+40 LSSRSGEAEVSKE
-54 ALTSA
+54 DELTSA
-59 LVDSNISKITLEKDI
+59 LENSNISKITLKQDI
-74 DINDALT
+74 DISDTLT
-81 VNRAVK
+81 VNRAVT
-87 LDLNGFVLRMTG
+87 LDLNGVVLQRTG
-99 EDSVIKVGQGGELTI
+99 EGSVIKVGQGGNLTI
-114 ADSNKDKTHKFAQNT
+114 VDSGKDTAHKFAQPNG
-129 AGLSAGLWELV
+129 GLSAGLWELN
-140 DDSSTTSK
+140 SNGSE

-176 TGGSIVGCQASKD
+176 TGGSIVGCQAKD

-217 TASGHGGG
+217 TASERGGG
-225 VAVNPA
+225 VVVDPA
-231 CKFTMDNDSEIRS
+231 CTFTMDNDSEIRS
-244 CTARLGGGVYTN
+244 CTAQIGGGVYI
-256 NSDTNRKGVFT
+256 NSGDTNGNGVFT
-267 LRNGAILSCT
+267 LRNGAILLCT
-277 ADTSGFLFS
+277 ADPSGHPFS
-286 QGGGVYNSGAFIME
+286 RGGGVYNSGAFIME
-300 GGTIKGC
+300 SGTIKGC
-307 TAIKER
+307 TAIKES
-313 PTGGVLNRREFTMS
+313 PTGGVLNRREFTMR
-327 GGMIGES
+327 GGTIGEKDKT
-334 ENDESHV
+334 DESHV
-341 YNDAIT
+341 YNDATT
-347 AAVFTISGDA
+347 AAVFTISGA
-357 TIYTNVANDSRLN
+357 ARIYTNVYNDSRWN
-370 ADGGKVFGEVT
+370 ADGGEVLGDVT
-381 NAVKN
+381 NAIN
-386 WSSAVIAGTEGV
+386 SRYGAVIAGTEGV
-398 AGSTEFKGKVT
+398 AGSTEFSGAVI
-409 NNCIIEKGQFTGDV
+409 NNEA
-423 TNDGGGTIKG
+423 GTIAG
-433 GVFTGSVTNNLGTI
+433 GVFTGSVTNNLGAI
-447 LGGDFSKA
+447 LGGDFSQA
-455 SLSGELVITFDPN
+455 ESLSGKLVITFDPN
-468 NGGNSSKQKVDWS
+468 NEGNSSRQEVYWK
-481 KEGTPLEV
+481 KEGAQLIAPI
-489 PTTEPTKEGHTFEG
+489 PKPTKEEHTFEG
-503 WYYDNNGVNTKWD
+503 WYYDNNSENRKWD
-516 FKTDRARYTMT
+516 FETDRAKYTMRLT
-527 LKAKWEANT
+527 AQWKANT
-536 YNVTVKDDGN
+536 YNVTVENDGN
-546 GTASADPAPAK
+546 GTASADPASAK
-557 MGAEVSLTATPNSG
+557 MGDEVSLTPMPNSG
-571 YHFKKWEVVPDKV
+571 YHFKMWEIVPDKV
-584 KIENNKFT
+584 EIKDNKFT

-605 RNTSSGGSGGGGG
+605 RNASSGSGGGG

-624 LTFETNGGDSI
+624 LTFETNGGGSM

-683 VYADWKKREPDEPDA
+683 VYADWKKREPNEPDA

-710 WFYRDVLF
+710 WFYQDVLF

-772 AWFYDAVT
+772 VWFYDAVT
-780 WAQQNGIMGGYDNSS
+780 WAQQNGIMGGYSNSS

-809 IFYRYAQYKSYDT
+809 IFYRYAQYKGYDT

-831 FGDYESISDYAMGA
+831 FDDYESISDYAMGA

-859 NLLYPNGTATRAEI
+859 NLLYPKGTATRAEI
-873 AAMLHRFV
+873 AALFHRFA

>member
-40 LSSRSGGTEVSTKE
+40 LSSRSGEAEVSTVE
-54 ALTSA
+54 DLTSA
-59 LVDSNISKITLEKDI
+59 LGDSTKDTVKLTANIII
-74 DINDALT
+74 DTTLT
-81 VNRAVK
+81 VNRAVT
-87 LDLNGFVLRMTG
+87 LDLNGFVLRIP
-99 EDSVIKVGQGGELTI
+99 EKDSVIKVEQGGELTI
-114 ADSNKDKTHKFAQNT
+114 ADSDKTTEHKFAQNPD
-129 AGLSAGLWELV
+129 GLWVLV
-140 DDSSTTSK
+140 SDDSTTSK
-148 TVNGGIITG
+148 TVKGGIITG

-168 APGGKLHM
+168 APGGKLNM
-176 TGGSIVGCQASKD
+176 TGGSIVGCQAKF

-194 LDDDSQTDASS
+194 LDNNDQTGEPS

-210 DSSIIGC
+210 SSRIIGC
-217 TASGHGGG
+217 TASDNGGG

-231 CKFTMDNDSEIRS
+231 CTFTMNNGSEIRS
-244 CTARLGGGVYTN
+244 CTARNGGGVYTN
-256 NSDTNRKGVFT
+256 TSRKNGNGVFT
-267 LRNGAILSCT
+267 LRNGAILSCMVN
-277 ADTSGFLFS
+277 TSEHPRS
-286 QGGGVYNSGAFIME
+286 RGGGVYNEGSFIME
-300 GGTIKGC
+300 NGTIKGC

-313 PTGGVLNRREFTMS
+313 LTGGVYNLKEFTMS
-327 GGMIGES
+327 GGTIGE
-334 ENDESHV
+334 EGKTDDESHV
-341 YNDAIT
+341 YNVADKT
-347 AAVFTISGDA
+347 AVFTISGTA
-357 TIYTNVANDSRLN
+357 KIYTNVANDSRLN
-370 ADGGKVFGEVT
+370 ADGGEIFGEVT

-386 WSSAVIAGTEGV
+386 WSSAVIAGTEG
-398 AGSTEFKGKVT
+398 AADSTEFKGKVT
-409 NNCIIEKGQFTGDV
+409 NNCIIEKGQFTGEV
-423 TNDGGGTIKG
+423 VNGGSGTIRG
-433 GVFTGSVTNNLGTI
+433 GAFKGSVTNNLGAI
-447 LGGDFSKA
+447 LGGDFSQA
-455 SLSGELVITFDPN
+455 TLSGELAITFDPD
-468 NGGNSSKQKVDWS
+468 NGEEPDTQKVDWS
-481 KEGTPLEV
+481 HGGATLTAPS
-489 PTTEPTKEGHTFEG
+489 EPTKEEHTFEG
-503 WYYDNNGVNTKWD
+503 WYYDNNGENTEWN
-516 FKTDRARYTMT
+516 FETDRARYTMRLT
-527 LKAKWEANT
+527 AQWKANT
-536 YNVTVKDDGN
+536 YTVTVKDDGN
-546 GTASADPAPAK
+546 GTALADPASAK
-557 MGAEVSLTATPNSG
+557 MGAEVSLTAMPNSG

-584 KIENNKFT
+584 EIENNKFT
-592 MPAAHVTVKAIFE
+592 MPADDVTVKAIFE
-605 RNTSSGGSGGGGG
+605 RNASSGGGGGG

-809 IFYRYAQYKSYDT
+809 IFYRYAQYKGYDT

-831 FGDYESISDYAMGA
+831 FDDYESISDYAMGA

-859 NLLYPNGTATRAEI
+859 NLLYPKGTATRAEL
-873 AAMLHRFV
+873 AALFHRFA

>member
-40 LSSRSGGTEVSTKE
+40 LSSRSGGAEVSTPE
-54 ALTSA
+54 DLASA
-59 LVDSNISKITLEKDI
+59 LGDSTKDTVKLTADIII
-74 DINDALT
+74 DTTLT
-81 VNRAVK
+81 VNRAVT
-87 LDLNGFVLRMTG
+87 LDLNGFVLRMTKEG
-99 EDSVIKVGQGGELTI
+99 SVIKVEQGGELTI
-114 ADSNKDKTHKFAQNT
+114 ADSDTDKAHKFVQST
-129 AGLSAGLWELV
+129 GGLWVLV
-140 DDSSTTSK
+140 DDSSK
-148 TVNGGIITG
+148 TVYGGIITG
-157 GKAQK
+157 GNAQK

-168 APGGKLHM
+168 APGGKLNM
-176 TGGSIVGCQASKD
+176 TGGSIVGCQAKF

-194 LDDDSQTDASS
+194 LDNNDQTGEPS

-210 DSSIIGC
+210 SSRIIGC
-217 TASGHGGG
+217 TASDNGGG

-231 CKFTMDNDSEIRS
+231 CTFTMNNGSEIRS
-244 CTARLGGGVYTN
+244 CTARNGGGVYTN
-256 NSDTNRKGVFT
+256 TSRKNGNGVFT

-277 ADTSGFLFS
+277 ADTSGHLS
-286 QGGGVYNSGAFIME
+286 SRGGGVYNEGSFIME
-300 GGTIKGC
+300 NGTIKGC
-307 TAIKER
+307 TAIKMKER
-313 PTGGVLNRREFTMS
+313 PTGGVYNLKEFTMR
-327 GGMIGES
+327 GGTIGEEGEN

-341 YNDAIT
+341 YNAADT
-347 AAVFTISGDA
+347 AAVFTISGTA
-357 TIYTNVANDSRLN
+357 KIYTNVYNDSRLN
-370 ADGGKVFGEVT
+370 ADGGEIFGEVT

-386 WSSAVIAGTEGV
+386 WSSAVIAGTEGA

-409 NNCIIEKGQFTGDV
+409 NNCIIEKGQFTGEV
-423 TNDGGGTIKG
+423 MNDGGGTIKG
-433 GVFTGSVTNNLGTI
+433 GTFTGSVTNNLGAI
-447 LGGDFSKA
+447 LGGDFSQA
-455 SLSGELVITFDPN
+455 ESLSGKLVITFDPD
-468 NGGNSSKQKVDWS
+468 NGEEPDTQKVDWS
-481 KEGTPLEV
+481 HGGATLTAPS
-489 PTTEPTKEGHTFEG
+489 EPTKEEHTFEG

-516 FKTDRARYTMT
+516 FETDKAKYTMT
-527 LKAKWEANT
+527 LTAQWKANT
-536 YNVTVKDDGN
+536 YTVTVENDGN
-546 GTASADPAPAK
+546 GTASADPASAK
-557 MGAEVSLTATPNSG
+557 MGAEVSLTAMPKSG
-571 YHFKKWEVVPDKV
+571 YHFKRWEVVPDKV
-584 KIENNKFT
+584 EIENNKFT
-592 MPAAHVTVKAIFE
+592 MPADDVTVKAIFE
-605 RNTSSGGSGGGGG
+605 RNASSGGSGGGGG
-618 GTTYYT
+618 GMTYYT
-624 LTFETNGGDSI
+624 LTFETNGGGSM

-683 VYADWKKREPDEPDA
+683 VYADWKKREPDA

-758 GENSFTDVVRGSGT
+758 GENSFTDVVRDSGT

-809 IFYRYAQYKSYDT
+809 IFYRYAQYKGYDT

-831 FGDYESISDYAMGA
+831 FGDYESISDYAMSA

-859 NLLYPNGTATRAEI
+859 NLLYPKGTATRAEL
-873 AAMLHRFV
+873 AALFHRFA

>member
-30 ETEQEEEMTT
+30 ETEQGEMIT
-40 LSSRSGGTEVSTKE
+40 LSNRSGEAEVSTKD

-59 LVDSNISKITLEKDI
+59 LGDSNISKITLKQDI
-74 DINDALT
+74 AISDTLT
-81 VNRAVK
+81 VNRAVT
-87 LDLNGFVLRMTG
+87 LDLNGFVLRMTKEG
-99 EDSVIKVGQGGELTI
+99 SVIKVEQGGELTI
-114 ADSNKDKTHKFAQNT
+114 ADSDTDKAHKFVQST
-129 AGLSAGLWELV
+129 GGLWVLV
-140 DDSSTTSK
+140 DDSSK
-148 TVNGGIITG
+148 TVYGGIITG
-157 GKAQK
+157 GNAQK

-168 APGGKLHM
+168 APGGKLNM
-176 TGGSIVGCQASKD
+176 TGGSIVGCQAKF

-194 LDDDSQTDASS
+194 LDNNDQTGEPS

-210 DSSIIGC
+210 SSRIIGC
-217 TASGHGGG
+217 TASDNGGG

-231 CKFTMDNDSEIRS
+231 CTFTMNNGSEIRS
-244 CTARLGGGVYTN
+244 CTARNGGGVYTN
-256 NSDTNRKGVFT
+256 TSRKNGNGVFT

-277 ADTSGFLFS
+277 ADTSGHLS
-286 QGGGVYNSGAFIME
+286 SRGGGVYNEGSFIME
-300 GGTIKGC
+300 NGTIKGC
-307 TAIKER
+307 TAIKMKER
-313 PTGGVLNRREFTMS
+313 PTGGVYNLKEFTMR
-327 GGMIGES
+327 GGTIGEEGEN

-341 YNDAIT
+341 YNAADT
-347 AAVFTISGDA
+347 AAVFTISGTA
-357 TIYTNVANDSRLN
+357 KIYTNVYNDSRLN
-370 ADGGKVFGEVT
+370 ADGGEIFGEVT

-386 WSSAVIAGTEGV
+386 WSSAVIAGTEG
-398 AGSTEFKGKVT
+398 AADSTEFKGKVT
-409 NNCIIEKGQFTGDV
+409 NNCIIEKGQFTGEV
-423 TNDGGGTIKG
+423 MNDGGGTIKG
-433 GVFTGSVTNNLGTI
+433 GTFTGSVTNNLGAI
-447 LGGDFSKA
+447 LGGDFSQA
-455 SLSGELVITFDPN
+455 ESLSGKLVITFDPN
-468 NGGNSSKQKVDWS
+468 NGDNSSRQEVYWK
-481 KEGTPLEV
+481 KEGAPLIA
-489 PTTEPTKEGHTFEG
+489 PIPKPTKEEHTFEG
-503 WYYDNNGVNTKWD
+503 WYYDNKGENRKWD
-516 FKTDRARYTMT
+516 FETDRARYTMT
-527 LKAKWEANT
+527 LTAKWKANT
-536 YNVTVKDDGN
+536 YNVTVENDGN
-546 GTASADPAPAK
+546 GTASADPASAK
-557 MGAEVSLTATPNSG
+557 MDDKVELIATPKSG
-571 YHFKKWEVVPDKV
+571 YHFKEWEVISGNV
-584 KIENNKFT
+584 KIEDNKFT
-592 MPAAHVTVKAIFE
+592 MPAENVTVKAIFE
-605 RNTSSGGSGGGGG
+605 RNASSSGGGGG

-624 LTFETNGGDSI
+624 LTFETNGGGSM

-683 VYADWKKREPDEPDA
+683 VYADWKKREPDA

-758 GENSFTDVVRGSGT
+758 GENSFTDVVRDSGT

-780 WAQQNGIMGGYDNSS
+780 WAQQNGIMGGYGNSS

-809 IFYRYAQYKSYDT
+809 IFYRYAQYKGYDT

-831 FGDYESISDYAMGA
+831 FDDYESISDYAMGA

-859 NLLYPNGTATRAEI
+859 NLLYPKGTATRAEI
-873 AAMLHRFV
+873 AALFHRFA

>member
-30 ETEQEEEMTT
+30 ETEQGEMIT
-40 LSSRSGGTEVSTKE
+40 LSNRSGEAEVSMKD

-59 LVDSNISKITLEKDI
+59 LGDSNISKITLKQDI
-74 DINDALT
+74 AISDTLT
-81 VNRAVK
+81 VNRAVT
-87 LDLNGFVLRMTG
+87 LDLNGFVLRMTKEG
-99 EDSVIKVGQGGELTI
+99 SVIKVEQGGELTI
-114 ADSNKDKTHKFAQNT
+114 ADSDTDKAHKFVQST
-129 AGLSAGLWELV
+129 GGLWVLV
-140 DDSSTTSK
+140 DDSSK
-148 TVNGGIITG
+148 TVYGGIITG
-157 GKAQK
+157 GNAQK
-162 GGGVYV
+162 GDGVYV
-168 APGGKLHM
+168 APGGKLNM
-176 TGGSIVGCQASKD
+176 TGGSIVGCQAKF

-194 LDDDSQTDASS
+194 LDNNDQTGEPS

-210 DSSIIGC
+210 SSRIIGC
-217 TASGHGGG
+217 TASDNGGG

-231 CKFTMDNDSEIRS
+231 CTFTMNNGSEIRS
-244 CTARLGGGVYTN
+244 CTARNGGGVYTN
-256 NSDTNRKGVFT
+256 TSRKNGNGVFT

-277 ADTSGFLFS
+277 ADTSGHLS
-286 QGGGVYNSGAFIME
+286 SRGGGVYNEGSFIME
-300 GGTIKGC
+300 NGTIKGC
-307 TAIKER
+307 TAIKMKER
-313 PTGGVLNRREFTMS
+313 PTGGVYNLKEFTMR
-327 GGMIGES
+327 GGTIGEEGEN

-341 YNDAIT
+341 YNAADT
-347 AAVFTISGDA
+347 AAVFTISGTA
-357 TIYTNVANDSRLN
+357 KIYTNVYNDSRLN
-370 ADGGKVFGEVT
+370 ADGGEIFGEVT

-386 WSSAVIAGTEGV
+386 WSSAVIAGTEGA

-409 NNCIIEKGQFTGDV
+409 NNCIIEKGQFTGEV
-423 TNDGGGTIKG
+423 MNDGGGTIKG
-433 GVFTGSVTNNLGTI
+433 GTFTGSVTNNLGAI
-447 LGGDFSKA
+447 LGGDFSQA
-455 SLSGELVITFDPN
+455 ESLSGKLVITFDPN
-468 NGGNSSKQKVDWS
+468 NGDNSSRQEVYWK
-481 KEGTPLEV
+481 KEGAPLIA
-489 PTTEPTKEGHTFEG
+489 PIPKPTKEEHTFEG
-503 WYYDNNGVNTKWD
+503 WYYDNKGENRKWD
-516 FKTDRARYTMT
+516 FETDRARYTMT
-527 LKAKWEANT
+527 LTAKWKANT
-536 YNVTVKDDGN
+536 YNVTVENDGN
-546 GTASADPAPAK
+546 GTASADPASAK
-557 MGAEVSLTATPNSG
+557 MDDKVELIATPKSG
-571 YHFKKWEVVPDKV
+571 YHFKEWEVISGNV
-584 KIENNKFT
+584 KIEDNKFT
-592 MPAAHVTVKAIFE
+592 MPAENVTVKAIFE
-605 RNTSSGGSGGGGG
+605 RNASSSGGGGG

-624 LTFETNGGDSI
+624 LTFETNGGGSM

-683 VYADWKKREPDEPDA
+683 VYADWKKREPDA

-758 GENSFTDVVRGSGT
+758 GENSFTDVVRDSGT

-780 WAQQNGIMGGYDNSS
+780 WAQKNGIMGGYGNSS

-809 IFYRYAQYKSYDT
+809 IFYRYAQYKGYDT

-831 FGDYESISDYAMGA
+831 FDDYESISDYAMGA

-859 NLLYPNGTATRAEI
+859 NLLYPKGTATRAEI
-873 AAMLHRFV
+873 AALFHRFA

>member
-30 ETEQEEEMTT
+30 ETEQEEMTT
-40 LSSRSGGTEVSTKE
+40 LSNRSGEEGVFTKDE
-54 ALTSA
+54 LTSA
-59 LVDSNISKITLEKDI
+59 LEDSNISKITLKEDI
-74 DINDALT
+74 AISDTLT
-81 VNRAVK
+81 VNRAVT
-87 LDLNGFVLRMTG
+87 LDLNGLVLRMTG
-99 EDSVIKVGQGGELTI
+99 NDSVIKVEQGGELTI
-114 ADSNKDKTHKFAQNT
+114 ADSRTYIVHKFAQNT
-129 AGLSAGLWELV
+129 DGLWVLV
-140 DDSSTTSK
+140 DDSSTSSK

-157 GKAQK
+157 GNAKN

-176 TGGSIVGCQASKD
+176 TGGSIVGCQASRN

-194 LDDDSQTDASS
+194 LDNNDQTGKPS

-217 TASGHGGG
+217 TASYFGGG
-225 VAVNPA
+225 VAVNPK
-231 CKFTMDNDSEIRS
+231 CTFTMNNGSEIRS
-244 CTARLGGGVYTN
+244 CTAGNGGGVYITSSAN
-256 NSDTNRKGVFT
+256 GNGVFT

-277 ADTSGFLFS
+277 AAR
-286 QGGGVYNSGAFIME
+286 GGGVYNEGSFIMKD
-300 GGTIKGC
+300 GTIKNC
-307 TAIKER
+307 TAGWDGSSS
-313 PTGGVLNRREFTMS
+313 GGVFNSGEFTMS
-327 GGMIGES
+327 SGAIGEG
-334 ENDESHV
+334 ETDKSHV
-341 YNDAIT
+341 YNNSFASAI
-347 AAVFTISGDA
+347 FTISGDA
-357 TIYTNVANDSRLN
+357 KIYTNVANDSRLN
-370 ADGGKVFGEVT
+370 ADGGEIFGDVT
-381 NAVKN
+381 NAVY
-386 WSSAVIAGTEGV
+386 SDYGAVIAG

-409 NNCIIEKGQFTGDV
+409 NKGIIEKGQFTGDV

-433 GVFTGSVTNNLGTI
+433 GTFINNKVTNNLGAI
-447 LGGDFSKA
+447 LGGDFSQAKF
-455 SLSGELVITFDPN
+455 LSGKLAITFEPN
-468 NGGNSSKQKVDWS
+468 NGDNVQVNWE
-481 KEGTPLEV
+481 KEGVLLIA
-489 PTTEPTKEGHTFEG
+489 PTSEPTKEGHTFEG
-503 WYYDNNGVNTKWD
+503 WYYNNNGVNKKWD
-516 FKTDRARYTMT
+516 FKTDRAKYTMT
-527 LKAKWEANT
+527 LTAQWEANT
-536 YNVTVKDDGN
+536 YTVTVENDGN
-546 GTASADPAPAK
+546 GTASADAASAK
-557 MGAEVSLTATPNSG
+557 MGEKVRLTAMPNSG
-571 YHFKKWEVVPDKV
+571 YHFKKWEVVSGDV
-584 KIENNKFT
+584 EIENNKFT
-592 MPAAHVTVKAIFE
+592 MPADDVTVKAIFE
-605 RNTSSGGSGGGGG
+605 RNASSGGSGGGGG
-618 GTTYYT
+618 GTTYYM
-624 LTFETNGGDSI
+624 LTFETNGGGSM

-683 VYADWKKREPDEPDA
+683 VYADWKKREPDA

-758 GENSFTDVVRGSGT
+758 GENSFVDVVRGSGT

-809 IFYRYAQYKSYDT
+809 IFYRYAQYKGYDT

-831 FGDYESISDYAMGA
+831 FDDYESISDYAMSA
-845 MAWAVNTG
+845 MAWAVNIG

-859 NLLYPNGTATRAEI
+859 NLLYPKGTATRAEI

>member
-30 ETEQEEEMTT
+30 ETEQGEMIT
-40 LSSRSGGTEVSTKE
+40 LSNRSGEAEVSMKD

-59 LVDSNISKITLEKDI
+59 LGDSNISKITLKQDI
-74 DINDALT
+74 AISDTLT
-81 VNRAVK
+81 VNRAVT
-87 LDLNGFVLRMTG
+87 LDLNGFVLRMTKEG
-99 EDSVIKVGQGGELTI
+99 SVIKVEQGGELTI
-114 ADSNKDKTHKFAQNT
+114 ADSDTDKAHKFVQST
-129 AGLSAGLWELV
+129 GGLWVLV
-140 DDSSTTSK
+140 DDSSK
-148 TVNGGIITG
+148 TVYGGIITG
-157 GKAQK
+157 GNAQK

-168 APGGKLHM
+168 APGGKLNM
-176 TGGSIVGCQASKD
+176 TGGSIVGCQAKF

-194 LDDDSQTDASS
+194 LDNNDQTGEPS

-210 DSSIIGC
+210 SSRIIGC
-217 TASGHGGG
+217 TASDNGGG

-231 CKFTMDNDSEIRS
+231 CTFTMNNGSEIRS
-244 CTARLGGGVYTN
+244 CTARNGGGVYTN
-256 NSDTNRKGVFT
+256 TSRKNGNGVFT

-277 ADTSGFLFS
+277 ADTSGHLS
-286 QGGGVYNSGAFIME
+286 SRGGGVYNEGSFIME
-300 GGTIKGC
+300 NGTIKGC
-307 TAIKER
+307 TAIKMKER
-313 PTGGVLNRREFTMS
+313 PTGGVYNLKEFTMR
-327 GGMIGES
+327 GGTIGEEGEN

-341 YNDAIT
+341 YNAADT
-347 AAVFTISGDA
+347 AAVFTISGTA
-357 TIYTNVANDSRLN
+357 KIYTNVYNDSRLN
-370 ADGGKVFGEVT
+370 ADGGEIFGEVT

-386 WSSAVIAGTEGV
+386 WSSAVIAGTEGA

-409 NNCIIEKGQFTGDV
+409 NNCIIEKGQFTGEV
-423 TNDGGGTIKG
+423 MNDGGGTIKG
-433 GVFTGSVTNNLGTI
+433 GTFTGSVTNNLGAI
-447 LGGDFSKA
+447 LGGDFSQA
-455 SLSGELVITFDPN
+455 ESLSGKLVITFDPN
-468 NGGNSSKQKVDWS
+468 NGDNSSRQEVYWK
-481 KEGTPLEV
+481 KEGAPLIA
-489 PTTEPTKEGHTFEG
+489 PIPKPTKEEHTFEG
-503 WYYDNNGVNTKWD
+503 WYYDNKGENRKWD
-516 FKTDRARYTMT
+516 FETDRARYTMT
-527 LKAKWEANT
+527 LTAKWKANT
-536 YNVTVKDDGN
+536 YNVTVENDGN
-546 GTASADPAPAK
+546 GTASADPASAK
-557 MGAEVSLTATPNSG
+557 MDDKVELIATPKSG
-571 YHFKKWEVVPDKV
+571 YHFKEWEVISGNV
-584 KIENNKFT
+584 KIEDNKFT
-592 MPAAHVTVKAIFE
+592 MPAENVTVKAIFE
-605 RNTSSGGSGGGGG
+605 RNASSSGGGGG

-652 PMRDGYDFGGWYADK
+652 PMRDGYDFGGWYADSA
-667 DLTQRITEIK
+667 LTQRITEIK

-683 VYADWKKREPDEPDA
+683 VYADWKKREPDA

-780 WAQQNGIMGGYDNSS
+780 WAQQNGIMGGYSNSS

-809 IFYRYAQYKSYDT
+809 IFYRYAQYKGYDT

-831 FGDYESISDYAMGA
+831 FDDYESISDYAMGA

-859 NLLYPNGTATRAEI
+859 NLLYPKGTATRAEL
-873 AAMLHRFV
+873 AALFHRFA

>member
-17 FLFSTASVPVSAA
+17 FLFSAASVPVSAA
-30 ETEQEEEMTT
+30 ETEQEEMTT
-40 LSSRSGGTEVSTKE
+40 LSSRSGGAEVSTPE
-54 ALTSA
+54 DLASA
-59 LVDSNISKITLEKDI
+59 LGDSTKDTVKLTADIII
-74 DINDALT
+74 DTTLT
-81 VNRAVK
+81 VNRAVT
-87 LDLNGFVLRMTG
+87 LDLNGFVLRMTKEG
-99 EDSVIKVGQGGELTI
+99 SVIKVEQGGNLTI
-114 ADSNKDKTHKFAQNT
+114 ADSDTDKAHKFVQST
-129 AGLSAGLWELV
+129 GGLWVLV
-140 DDSSTTSK
+140 DDSSK
-148 TVNGGIITG
+148 TVYGGIITG
-157 GKAQK
+157 GNAQK

-168 APGGKLHM
+168 APGGKLNM
-176 TGGSIVGCQASKD
+176 TGGSIVGCQAKF

-194 LDDDSQTDASS
+194 LDNNDQTGEPS

-210 DSSIIGC
+210 SSRIIGC
-217 TASGHGGG
+217 TASDNGGG

-231 CKFTMDNDSEIRS
+231 CTFTMNNGSEIRS
-244 CTARLGGGVYTN
+244 CTARNGGGVYTN
-256 NSDTNRKGVFT
+256 TSRKNGNGVFT
-267 LRNGAILSCT
+267 LRNGAILSCMVN
-277 ADTSGFLFS
+277 TSEHPRS
-286 QGGGVYNSGAFIME
+286 RGGGVYNEGSFIME
-300 GGTIKGC
+300 NGTIKGC

-313 PTGGVLNRREFTMS
+313 LTGGVYNLKEFTMS
-327 GGMIGES
+327 GGTIGE
-334 ENDESHV
+334 EGKTDDESHV
-341 YNDAIT
+341 YNVADKT
-347 AAVFTISGDA
+347 AVFTISGTA
-357 TIYTNVANDSRLN
+357 KIYTNVANDSRLN
-370 ADGGKVFGEVT
+370 ADGGEIFGEVT

-386 WSSAVIAGTEGV
+386 WSSAVIAGTEG
-398 AGSTEFKGKVT
+398 AADSTEFKGKVT
-409 NNCIIEKGQFTGDV
+409 NNCIIEKGQFTGEV
-423 TNDGGGTIKG
+423 VNGGSGTIRG
-433 GVFTGSVTNNLGTI
+433 GAFKGSVTNNLGAI
-447 LGGDFSKA
+447 LGGDFSQA
-455 SLSGELVITFDPN
+455 TLSGELAITFDPD
-468 NGGNSSKQKVDWS
+468 NGEEPDTQKVDWS
-481 KEGTPLEV
+481 HGGATLTAPS
-489 PTTEPTKEGHTFEG
+489 EPTKEEHTFEG

-516 FKTDRARYTMT
+516 FETDKAKYTMT
-527 LKAKWEANT
+527 LTAQWKANT
-536 YNVTVKDDGN
+536 YTVTVENDGN
-546 GTASADPAPAK
+546 GTASADPASAK
-557 MGAEVSLTATPNSG
+557 MGAEVSLTAMPKSG
-571 YHFKKWEVVPDKV
+571 YHFKRWEVVPDKV
-584 KIENNKFT
+584 EIENNKFT
-592 MPAAHVTVKAIFE
+592 MPADDVTVKAIFE
-605 RNTSSGGSGGGGG
+605 RNASSGGSGGGGG

-624 LTFETNGGDSI
+624 LTFETNGGGSM

-683 VYADWKKREPDEPDA
+683 VYADWKKREPDA

-758 GENSFTDVVRGSGT
+758 GENSFTDVVRDSGT

-809 IFYRYAQYKSYDT
+809 IFYRYAQYKGYDT

-831 FGDYESISDYAMGA
+831 FGDYESISDYAMSA

>member
-17 FLFSTASVPVSAA
+17 FLFSTASVPVLAA

-40 LSSRSGGTEVSTKE
+40 LSSRSGEAEVSTKDE
-54 ALTSA
+54 LTSA
-59 LVDSNISKITLEKDI
+59 LGDSSISKITLKQDI
-74 DINDALT
+74 AISDTLT
-81 VNRAVK
+81 VNRAVT
-87 LDLNGFVLRMTG
+87 LDLNGFVLQRTG
-99 EDSVIKVGQGGELTI
+99 NDSVIKVEQDGNLTI
-114 ADSNKDKTHKFAQNT
+114 ADSNTDKEHKFFQHSN
-129 AGLSAGLWELV
+129 GLWVLV
-140 DDSSTTSK
+140 DDGIK
-148 TVNGGIITG
+148 TVKGGIITG
-157 GKAQK
+157 GKAQN

-168 APGGKLHM
+168 APGGKLKM
-176 TGGSIVGCQASKD
+176 TGGSIVGCQAKN

-194 LDDDSQTDASS
+194 LDNNDQTDASS

-217 TASGHGGG
+217 TASYLGGG
-225 VAVNPA
+225 VAVNPK
-231 CKFTMDNDSEIRS
+231 CTFTMVNDSEIRS
-244 CTARLGGGVYTN
+244 CTARNGGGVYITSSAN
-256 NSDTNRKGVFT
+256 GNGVFT
-267 LRNGAILSCT
+267 LRNGAIFLCT
-277 ADTSGFLFS
+277 AAK
-286 QGGGVYNSGAFIME
+286 GGGVYNEGSFIME
-300 GGTIKGC
+300 DGTIKNC
-307 TAIKER
+307 TAEWDW
-313 PTGGVLNRREFTMS
+313 PSGGGVFNLREFTMS
-327 GGMIGES
+327 GGAIGEDGKD
-334 ENDESHV
+334 DESYV
-341 YNDAIT
+341 YNAANT
-347 AAVFTISGDA
+347 AAVFTISGTA
-357 TIYTNVANDSRLN
+357 KIYANVANDSRWN
-370 ADGGKVFGEVT
+370 ADGGAIFGDVT
-381 NAVKN
+381 NAVN
-386 WSSAVIAGTEGV
+386 SRFGAVIAG

-409 NNCIIEKGQFTGDV
+409 NKGIIEKGQFTGDV
-423 TNDGGGTIKG
+423 TNDVGGTIKG
-433 GVFTGSVTNNLGTI
+433 GTFINNKVTNNLGAI

-455 SLSGELVITFDPN
+455 TLSGKLAITFDPN
-468 NGGNSSKQKVDWS
+468 NGDKSSRQDVVWS
-481 KEGTPLEV
+481 KDGATLEV

-503 WYYDNNGVNTKWD
+503 WYYDNNGVNTEWD
-516 FKTDRARYTMT
+516 FETDRAKYTMT
-527 LKAKWEANT
+527 LKAKWKANT
-536 YNVTVKDDGN
+536 YTVTVENDGN
-546 GTASADPAPAK
+546 GTASANPAFAN
-557 MGAEVSLTATPNSG
+557 MDAEVSLTATPNSG
-571 YHFKKWEVVPDKV
+571 YHFKKWEVVSGDV
-584 KIENNKFT
+584 EIEDNKFT
-592 MPAAHVTVKAIFE
+592 MPADDVTVKAIFE
-605 RNTSSGGSGGGGG
+605 RNASSGGSGGGGG

-683 VYADWKKREPDEPDA
+683 VYADWKKREPNEPDA

-758 GENSFTDVVRGSGT
+758 GENSFADVMRGSGT

-809 IFYRYAQYKSYDT
+809 IFYRYAQYKGYDT

-831 FGDYESISDYAMGA
+831 FGDYESISDYAMSA

>member
-40 LSSRSGGTEVSTKE
+40 LSSRSGEAEVSTVE
-54 ALTSA
+54 DLTSA
-59 LVDSNISKITLEKDI
+59 LGDSTKDTVKLTANIII
-74 DINDALT
+74 DTTLT
-81 VNRAVK
+81 VNRAVT
-87 LDLNGFVLRMTG
+87 LDLNGFVLRIP
-99 EDSVIKVGQGGELTI
+99 EKDSVIKVEQGGELTI
-114 ADSNKDKTHKFAQNT
+114 ADSDKTTEHKFAQNPD
-129 AGLSAGLWELV
+129 GLWVLV
-140 DDSSTTSK
+140 SDDSTTSK
-148 TVNGGIITG
+148 TVKGGIITG

-168 APGGKLHM
+168 APGGKLNM
-176 TGGSIVGCQASKD
+176 TGGSIVGCQAKF

-194 LDDDSQTDASS
+194 LDNNDQTGEPS

-210 DSSIIGC
+210 SSRIIGC
-217 TASGHGGG
+217 TASDNGGG

-231 CKFTMDNDSEIRS
+231 CTFTMNNGSEIRS
-244 CTARLGGGVYTN
+244 CTARNGGGVYTN
-256 NSDTNRKGVFT
+256 TSRKNGNGVFT
-267 LRNGAILSCT
+267 LRNGAILSCMVN
-277 ADTSGFLFS
+277 TSEHPRS
-286 QGGGVYNSGAFIME
+286 RGGGVYNEGSFIME
-300 GGTIKGC
+300 NGTIKGC

-313 PTGGVLNRREFTMS
+313 LTGGVYNLKEFTMS
-327 GGMIGES
+327 GGTIGE
-334 ENDESHV
+334 EGKTDDESHV
-341 YNDAIT
+341 YNVADKT
-347 AAVFTISGDA
+347 AAFTISGTA
-357 TIYTNVANDSRLN
+357 KIYTNVANDSRLN
-370 ADGGKVFGEVT
+370 ADGGEIFGEVT

-386 WSSAVIAGTEGV
+386 WSSAVIAGTEGA

-409 NNCIIEKGQFTGDV
+409 NNCIIEKGQFTGEV
-423 TNDGGGTIKG
+423 MNDGGGTIKG
-433 GVFTGSVTNNLGTI
+433 GTFTGSVTNNLGAI
-447 LGGDFSKA
+447 LGGDFSQA
-455 SLSGELVITFDPN
+455 ESLSGKLVITFDPN
-468 NGGNSSKQKVDWS
+468 NGDNSSRQEVYWK
-481 KEGTPLEV
+481 KEGAPLIA
-489 PTTEPTKEGHTFEG
+489 PIPKPTKEEHTFEG
-503 WYYDNNGVNTKWD
+503 WYYDNNGEDTKWN
-516 FKTDRARYTMT
+516 FETDRVKYTMT
-527 LKAKWEANT
+527 LTAKW
-536 YNVTVKDDGN
+536 
-546 GTASADPAPAK
+546 
-557 MGAEVSLTATPNSG
+557 
-571 YHFKKWEVVPDKV
+571 
-584 KIENNKFT
+584 
-592 MPAAHVTVKAIFE
+592 KA
-605 RNTSSGGSGGGGG
+605 NTSSSGGGGGG

-624 LTFETNGGDSI
+624 LTFETNGGGSM

-683 VYADWKKREPDEPDA
+683 VYADWKKREPDA

-758 GENSFTDVVRGSGT
+758 GENSFTDVVRDSGT

-780 WAQQNGIMGGYDNSS
+780 WAQKNGIMGGYGNSS

-809 IFYRYAQYKSYDT
+809 IFYRYAQYKGYDT

-831 FGDYESISDYAMGA
+831 FDDYESISDYAMGA

-859 NLLYPNGTATRAEI
+859 NLLYPKGTATRAEI
-873 AAMLHRFV
+873 AALFHRFA

>member
-40 LSSRSGGTEVSTKE
+40 LSSRSGGAEVSTPE
-54 ALTSA
+54 DLASA
-59 LVDSNISKITLEKDI
+59 LGDSTKDTVKLTADIII
-74 DINDALT
+74 DTTLT
-81 VNRAVK
+81 VNRAVT
-87 LDLNGFVLRMTG
+87 LDLNGFVLRMTKEG
-99 EDSVIKVGQGGELTI
+99 SVIKVEQGGNLTI
-114 ADSNKDKTHKFAQNT
+114 ADSDTDKAHKFVQST
-129 AGLSAGLWELV
+129 GGLWVLV
-140 DDSSTTSK
+140 DDSSK
-148 TVNGGIITG
+148 TVYGGIITG
-157 GKAQK
+157 GNAQK

-168 APGGKLHM
+168 APGGKLNM
-176 TGGSIVGCQASKD
+176 TGGSIVGCQAKF

-194 LDDDSQTDASS
+194 LDNNDQTGEPS

-210 DSSIIGC
+210 SSRIIGC
-217 TASGHGGG
+217 TASDNGGG

-231 CKFTMDNDSEIRS
+231 CTFTMNNGSEIRS
-244 CTARLGGGVYTN
+244 CTARNGGGVYTN
-256 NSDTNRKGVFT
+256 TSRKNGNGVFT
-267 LRNGAILSCT
+267 LRNGAILSCMVN
-277 ADTSGFLFS
+277 TSEHPRS
-286 QGGGVYNSGAFIME
+286 RGGGVYNEGSFIME
-300 GGTIKGC
+300 NGTIKGC

-313 PTGGVLNRREFTMS
+313 LTGGVYNLKEFTMS
-327 GGMIGES
+327 GGTIGE
-334 ENDESHV
+334 EGKTDDESHV
-341 YNDAIT
+341 YNVADKT
-347 AAVFTISGDA
+347 AVFTISGTA
-357 TIYTNVANDSRLN
+357 KIYTNVANDSRLN
-370 ADGGKVFGEVT
+370 ADGGEIFGEVT

-386 WSSAVIAGTEGV
+386 WSSAVIAGTEG
-398 AGSTEFKGKVT
+398 AADSTEFKGKVT
-409 NNCIIEKGQFTGDV
+409 NNCIIEKGQFTGEV
-423 TNDGGGTIKG
+423 VNGGSGTIRG
-433 GVFTGSVTNNLGTI
+433 GAFKGSVTNNLGAI
-447 LGGDFSKA
+447 LGGDFSQA
-455 SLSGELVITFDPN
+455 TLSGELAITFDPD
-468 NGGNSSKQKVDWS
+468 NGEEPDTQKVDWS
-481 KEGTPLEV
+481 HGGATLTAPS
-489 PTTEPTKEGHTFEG
+489 EPTKEEHTFEG

-516 FKTDRARYTMT
+516 FETDKAKYTMT
-527 LKAKWEANT
+527 LTAQWKANT
-536 YNVTVKDDGN
+536 YTVTVENDGN
-546 GTASADPAPAK
+546 GTASADPASAK
-557 MGAEVSLTATPNSG
+557 MGAEVSLTAMPNSG
-571 YHFKKWEVVPDKV
+571 YHFKRWEVVPDKV
-584 KIENNKFT
+584 EIENNKFT
-592 MPAAHVTVKAIFE
+592 MPADDVTVKAIFE
-605 RNTSSGGSGGGGG
+605 RNASSGGSGGGGG

-624 LTFETNGGDSI
+624 LTFETNGGGSM

-683 VYADWKKREPDEPDA
+683 VYADWKKREPDA

-731 AFAPYANTT
+731 VFAPYANTT

-780 WAQQNGIMGGYDNSS
+780 WAQQNGIMGGYGNSS

-809 IFYRYAQYKSYDT
+809 IFYRYAQYKGYDT

-831 FGDYESISDYAMGA
+831 FDDYESISDYAMGA

-859 NLLYPNGTATRAEI
+859 NLLYPKGTATRAEL
-873 AAMLHRFV
+873 AALFHRFA

>member
-30 ETEQEEEMTT
+30 ETEQEEMTT
-40 LSSRSGGTEVSTKE
+40 LSNRSGEAEVSTKDE
-54 ALTSA
+54 LTSA
-59 LVDSNISKITLEKDI
+59 LGDSTKDTVKLTADIII
-74 DINDALT
+74 DTTLT
-81 VNRAVK
+81 VNRAVT
-87 LDLNGFVLRMTG
+87 LDLNGFVLRMT
-99 EDSVIKVGQGGELTI
+99 EKDSVIKVEQGGELTI
-114 ADSNKDKTHKFAQNT
+114 ADSNKDTAHKFAQNT
-129 AGLSAGLWELV
+129 NGLWELV
-140 DDSSTTSK
+140 DGSSTSSK
-148 TVNGGIITG
+148 TINGGIITG
-157 GKAQK
+157 GKAQN

-168 APGGKLHM
+168 APDGKLHM
-176 TGGSIVGCQASKD
+176 TGGSIVGCQAKD

-256 NSDTNRKGVFT
+256 NSGTNGPGVFT

-277 ADTSGFLFS
+277 ANPSDHLFS

-433 GVFTGSVTNNLGTI
+433 GAFTGSVTNNLGTI
-447 LGGDFSKA
+447 LGGDFSRAK
-455 SLSGELVITFDPN
+455 SLSGKLAITFEPN
-468 NGGNSSKQKVDWS
+468 NGDNSSRQEVVWS
-481 KEGTPLEV
+481 KDGATLSA

-503 WYYDNNGVNTKWD
+503 WYYDNNGENRKWD
-516 FKTDRARYTMT
+516 FETDKAKYTMT
-527 LKAKWEANT
+527 LTAQWKANT
-536 YNVTVKDDGN
+536 YNVMVKDDGN
-546 GTASADPAPAK
+546 GTASADPASAK
-557 MGAEVSLTATPNSG
+557 MDEEVRLTAMPNSG
-571 YHFKKWEVVPDKV
+571 YHFKKWEVVSGDV
-584 KIENNKFT
+584 EIENNKFT
-592 MPAAHVTVKAIFE
+592 MPADDVTVKAIFE
-605 RNTSSGGSGGGGG
+605 RNASSGGGGGG

-683 VYADWKKREPDEPDA
+683 VYADWKKREPDA

-758 GENSFTDVVRGSGT
+758 GENSFADVVRGSGT

-809 IFYRYAQYKSYDT
+809 IFYRYAQYKGYDT

-831 FGDYESISDYAMGA
+831 FDDYESISDYAMSA
-845 MAWAVNTG
+845 MAWAVNIG

>member
-30 ETEQEEEMTT
+30 ETEQGEMIT
-40 LSSRSGGTEVSTKE
+40 LSNRSGEAEVSMKD

-59 LVDSNISKITLEKDI
+59 LGDSNISKITLKQDI
-74 DINDALT
+74 AISDTLT
-81 VNRAVK
+81 VNRAVT
-87 LDLNGFVLRMTG
+87 LDLNGFVLRMTKEG
-99 EDSVIKVGQGGELTI
+99 SVIKVEQGGELTI
-114 ADSNKDKTHKFAQNT
+114 ADSDTDKAHKFVQST
-129 AGLSAGLWELV
+129 GGLWVLV
-140 DDSSTTSK
+140 DDSSK
-148 TVNGGIITG
+148 TVYGGIITG
-157 GKAQK
+157 GNAQK

-168 APGGKLHM
+168 APGGKLNM
-176 TGGSIVGCQASKD
+176 TGGSIVGCQAKF

-194 LDDDSQTDASS
+194 LDNNDQTGEPS

-210 DSSIIGC
+210 SSRIIGC
-217 TASGHGGG
+217 TASDNGGG

-231 CKFTMDNDSEIRS
+231 CTFTMNNGSEIRS
-244 CTARLGGGVYTN
+244 CTARNGGGVYTN
-256 NSDTNRKGVFT
+256 TSRKNGNGVFT

-277 ADTSGFLFS
+277 ADTSGHLS
-286 QGGGVYNSGAFIME
+286 SRGGGVYNEGSFIME
-300 GGTIKGC
+300 NGTIKGC
-307 TAIKER
+307 TAIKMKER
-313 PTGGVLNRREFTMS
+313 PTGGVYNLKEFTMR
-327 GGMIGES
+327 GGTIGEEGEN

-341 YNDAIT
+341 YNAADKT
-347 AAVFTISGDA
+347 AVFTISGTA
-357 TIYTNVANDSRLN
+357 KIYTNVANDSRLN
-370 ADGGKVFGEVT
+370 ADGGEIFGEVT

-386 WSSAVIAGTEGV
+386 WSSAVIAGTEG
-398 AGSTEFKGKVT
+398 AADSTEFKGKVT
-409 NNCIIEKGQFTGDV
+409 NNCIIEKGQFTGEV
-423 TNDGGGTIKG
+423 VNGGSGTIRG
-433 GVFTGSVTNNLGTI
+433 GAFKGSVTNNLGAI
-447 LGGDFSKA
+447 LGGDFSQA
-455 SLSGELVITFDPN
+455 TLSGELAITFDPD
-468 NGGNSSKQKVDWS
+468 NGEEPDTQKVDWS
-481 KEGTPLEV
+481 HGGATLTAPS
-489 PTTEPTKEGHTFEG
+489 EPTKEEHTFEG
-503 WYYDNNGVNTKWD
+503 WYYDNNGENTEWN
-516 FKTDRARYTMT
+516 FETDRARYTMRLT
-527 LKAKWEANT
+527 AQWKANT
-536 YNVTVKDDGN
+536 YTVTVKDDGN
-546 GTASADPAPAK
+546 GTALADPASAK
-557 MGAEVSLTATPNSG
+557 MGAEVSLTAMPNSG

-584 KIENNKFT
+584 EIENNKFT
-592 MPAAHVTVKAIFE
+592 MPADDVTVKAIFE
-605 RNTSSGGSGGGGG
+605 RNASSGGGGGG

-683 VYADWKKREPDEPDA
+683 VYADWKKREPDA

-758 GENSFTDVVRGSGT
+758 GENSFTDVVRDSGT

-780 WAQQNGIMGGYDNSS
+780 WAQKNGIMGGYGNSS

-809 IFYRYAQYKSYDT
+809 IFYRYAQYKGYDT

-831 FGDYESISDYAMGA
+831 FDDYESISDYAMGA

-859 NLLYPNGTATRAEI
+859 NLLYPKGTATRAEI
-873 AAMLHRFV
+873 AALFHRFA

>member
-17 FLFSTASVPVSAA
+17 FLFSMASVPVSAA
-30 ETEQEEEMTT
+30 ETEQEEMTT
-40 LSSRSGGTEVSTKE
+40 LSNRSGEAEVS
-54 ALTSA
+54 AAADLASA
-59 LVDSNISKITLEKDI
+59 LGDSNISKITLKQDI
-74 DINDALT
+74 AISDTLT
-81 VNRAVK
+81 VNRAVT
-87 LDLNGFVLRMTG
+87 LDLNGFVLQRTG
-99 EDSVIKVGQGGELTI
+99 NDSVIKVEQDGNLTI
-114 ADSNKDKTHKFAQNT
+114 ADSNTDKEHKFFQHSN
-129 AGLSAGLWELV
+129 GLWVLV
-140 DDSSTTSK
+140 DDGIK
-148 TVNGGIITG
+148 TVKGGIITG
-157 GKAQK
+157 GKAQN

-176 TGGSIVGCQASKD
+176 TGGSIVGCQAKN

-194 LDDDSQTDASS
+194 LDNNDQTDASS

-217 TASGHGGG
+217 TASYLGGG
-225 VAVNPA
+225 VAVNPK
-231 CKFTMDNDSEIRS
+231 CTFTMDNDSAVRS
-244 CTARLGGGVYTN
+244 CTARNGGGVYITSSAN
-256 NSDTNRKGVFT
+256 GNGVFT
-267 LRNGAILSCT
+267 LYNGAIFLCT
-277 ADTSGFLFS
+277 AAK
-286 QGGGVYNSGAFIME
+286 GGGVYNEGSFIME
-300 GGTIKGC
+300 DGTIKNC
-307 TAIKER
+307 TAEWDW
-313 PTGGVLNRREFTMS
+313 PSGGGVFNLREFTMS
-327 GGMIGES
+327 GGAIGEDGKD
-334 ENDESHV
+334 DESYV
-341 YNDAIT
+341 YNAANT
-347 AAVFTISGDA
+347 AAVFTISGTA
-357 TIYTNVANDSRLN
+357 KIYANVANDSRWN
-370 ADGGKVFGEVT
+370 ADGGAIFGDVT
-381 NAVKN
+381 NAVN
-386 WSSAVIAGTEGV
+386 SRFGAVIAG

-409 NNCIIEKGQFTGDV
+409 NKGIIEKGQFTGEV
-423 TNDGGGTIKG
+423 MNDGGGTIKG
-433 GVFTGSVTNNLGTI
+433 GAFTGSVTNNLGTI
-447 LGGDFSKA
+447 LGGDFSRAK
-455 SLSGELVITFDPN
+455 SLSGKLVITFDPN
-468 NGGNSSKQKVDWS
+468 NGDNTQVDWKKGGATLS
-481 KEGTPLEV
+481 APNS
-489 PTTEPTKEGHTFEG
+489 EPTKEGHTFEG
-503 WYYDNNGVNTKWD
+503 WYYENKKWN
-516 FKTDRARYTMT
+516 FETDKAQYTMT
-527 LKAKWEANT
+527 LKAKWKANT
-536 YNVTVKDDGN
+536 YTVTVENDGN
-546 GTASADPAPAK
+546 GTASAAPASAGMDEK
-557 MGAEVSLTATPNSG
+557 VSLTATPNSG
-571 YHFKKWEVVPDKV
+571 YHFKKWEVVPEKV
-584 KIENNKFT
+584 KIEDNKFT

-605 RNTSSGGSGGGGG
+605 RNASSGSGGGGG

-624 LTFETNGGDSI
+624 LTFETNGGGSM

-683 VYADWKKREPDEPDA
+683 VYADWKKREPDA

-758 GENSFTDVVRGSGT
+758 GENSFADVVRGSGT

-809 IFYRYAQYKSYDT
+809 IFYRYAQYKGYDT

>member
-30 ETEQEEEMTT
+30 ETEQEEMTT
-40 LSSRSGGTEVSTKE
+40 LSNRSGEAEVST
-54 ALTSA
+54 AADLTSA
-59 LVDSNISKITLEKDI
+59 LGDSNISKITLEQDI
-74 DINDALT
+74 PISDTLT
-81 VNRAVK
+81 VNRAVT
-87 LDLNGFVLRMTG
+87 LDLNGFVLQRTG
-99 EDSVIKVGQGGELTI
+99 EGSVIKVEQGGELTI
-114 ADSNKDKTHKFAQNT
+114 ADSNKNTAHKFAQNT
-129 AGLSAGLWELV
+129 NGLWELV
-140 DDSSTTSK
+140 DGSSTSSK

-157 GKAQK
+157 GKAQN

-176 TGGSIVGCQASKD
+176 TGGSIVGCQAKD

-217 TASGHGGG
+217 TASGYGGG

-244 CTARLGGGVYTN
+244 CTARLGGGVYTD
-256 NSDTNRKGVFT
+256 NSDANGPGVFT

-277 ADTSGFLFS
+277 ANPSDYLFS
-286 QGGGVYNSGAFIME
+286 QGGGVYNLGAFIMKS
-300 GGTIKGC
+300 GTIKGC

-327 GGMIGES
+327 GGMIGKEDKT
-334 ENDESHV
+334 DESHV
-341 YNDAIT
+341 YNDAT
-347 AAVFTISGDA
+347 EAAVLTISGDA
-357 TIYTNVANDSRLN
+357 KIYTNVANDSRLN
-370 ADGGKVFGEVT
+370 AYGGEIFGDVT
-381 NAVKN
+381 NAVA
-386 WSSAVIAGTEGV
+386 SRYAVITGTEEA
-398 AGSTEFKGKVT
+398 AGSTEFSGAVI
-409 NNCIIEKGQFTGDV
+409 NNKA
-423 TNDGGGTIKG
+423 GTIAG

-447 LGGDFSKA
+447 LGGDFSQA
-455 SLSGELVITFDPN
+455 EPLNGQLAITFDPN
-468 NGGNSSKQKVDWS
+468 NGDKSSRQEVVWS
-481 KEGTPLEV
+481 KGGAKLLV
-489 PTTEPTKEGHTFEG
+489 PTPEPTKEGHTFEG
-503 WYYDNNGVNTKWD
+503 WCYDNNGVNTEWD
-516 FKTDRARYTMT
+516 FETDRAKYTMT
-527 LKAKWEANT
+527 LTAQWEANT
-536 YNVTVKDDGN
+536 YNVTVENDGN
-546 GTASADPAPAK
+546 GTASAAPAPAS

-571 YHFKKWEVVPDKV
+571 YHFKKWEVVSDNV
-584 KIENNKFT
+584 EIEDNKFT

-605 RNTSSGGSGGGGG
+605 RNASSSGGGGGG

-624 LTFETNGGDSI
+624 LTFETNGGDSM

-683 VYADWKKREPDEPDA
+683 VYADWKKREPDA

-795 FAPNDP
+795 FAPKDP

-809 IFYRYAQYKSYDT
+809 IFYRYAQYKGYDT

-831 FGDYESISDYAMGA
+831 FGDYESISDYAMSA

>member
-17 FLFSTASVPVSAA
+17 FLLSTASVPVSAA

-40 LSSRSGGTEVSTKE
+40 LSSRSGEAEVSKE
-54 ALTSA
+54 DELTSA
-59 LVDSNISKITLEKDI
+59 LGDSNISKITLKQDI
-74 DINDALT
+74 VISDTLT
-81 VNRAVK
+81 VSRAVT
-87 LDLNGFVLRMTG
+87 LDLNGFVLQRTG
-99 EDSVIKVGQGGELTI
+99 EGSVIKVEQDGNLTI
-114 ADSNKDKTHKFAQNT
+114 ADSNKNTAHKFAQNT
-129 AGLSAGLWELV
+129 NGLWELV
-140 DDSSTTSK
+140 DGSSTSSK

-157 GKAQK
+157 GKAKK

-168 APGGKLHM
+168 APGGKLNM
-176 TGGSIVGCQASKD
+176 TGGSIVGCQARD

-194 LDDDSQTDASS
+194 LDNNDQTGGFS

-210 DSSIIGC
+210 DSRIIGC
-217 TASGHGGG
+217 TASDTGGG
-225 VAVNPA
+225 VVVDPA
-231 CKFTMDNDSEIRS
+231 CTFTMDNDSEIRS

-256 NSDTNRKGVFT
+256 NSDTNGKGVFT

-286 QGGGVYNSGAFIME
+286 QGGGVYNLGAFIMKS
-300 GGTIKGC
+300 GTIKGC

-327 GGMIGES
+327 GGMIGKEDKT
-334 ENDESHV
+334 DESHV
-341 YNDAIT
+341 YNDAT
-347 AAVFTISGDA
+347 EAAVLTISGA
-357 TIYTNVANDSRLN
+357 AKIYTNVANDSRLN
-370 ADGGKVFGEVT
+370 AYGGEISGDVT
-381 NAVKN
+381 NAVA
-386 WSSAVIAGTEGV
+386 SRYAVITGTEEA
-398 AGSTEFKGKVT
+398 AGSTEFSGAVI
-409 NNCIIEKGQFTGDV
+409 NNEA
-423 TNDGGGTIKG
+423 GTIAG
-433 GVFTGSVTNNLGTI
+433 GVFTGSVTNNLGAI
-447 LGGDFSKA
+447 LGGDFSRAKP
-455 SLSGELVITFDPN
+455 LSGKLVITFDPN
-468 NGGNSSKQKVDWS
+468 NGGNSSRQEVYWKKD
-481 KEGTPLEV
+481 GAPLIA
-489 PTTEPTKEGHTFEG
+489 PIPKPTKEGHTFEG
-503 WYYDNNGVNTKWD
+503 WYYDNNGENTKWN
-516 FKTDRARYTMT
+516 FETDKAKYTMT
-527 LKAKWEANT
+527 LKAKWKANT
-536 YNVTVKDDGN
+536 YNVTVENDGN
-546 GTASADPAPAK
+546 GTASADPASAK
-557 MGAEVSLTATPNSG
+557 MGDEVSLTPMPNSG
-571 YHFKKWEVVPDKV
+571 YHFKMWEIVPDKV
-584 KIENNKFT
+584 EIKDNKFT

-605 RNTSSGGSGGGGG
+605 RNASSSGGGGGG

-780 WAQQNGIMGGYDNSS
+780 WAQKNGIMGGYSNSS

-809 IFYRYAQYKSYDT
+809 IFYRYAQYKGYDT

-831 FGDYESISDYAMGA
+831 FDDYESISDYAMGA

-859 NLLYPNGTATRAEI
+859 NLLYPKGTATRAEL
-873 AAMLHRFV
+873 AALLHRFV

>member
-30 ETEQEEEMTT
+30 ETEQGEMIT
-40 LSSRSGGTEVSTKE
+40 LSNRSGEAEVSTKD

-59 LVDSNISKITLEKDI
+59 LGDSNISKITLKQDI
-74 DINDALT
+74 AISDTLT
-81 VNRAVK
+81 VNRAVT
-87 LDLNGFVLRMTG
+87 LDLNGFVLRMTKEG
-99 EDSVIKVGQGGELTI
+99 SVIKVEQGGELTI
-114 ADSNKDKTHKFAQNT
+114 ADSDTDKAHKFVQST
-129 AGLSAGLWELV
+129 GGLWVLV
-140 DDSSTTSK
+140 DDSSK
-148 TVNGGIITG
+148 TVYGGIITG
-157 GKAQK
+157 GNAQK

-168 APGGKLHM
+168 APGGKLNM
-176 TGGSIVGCQASKD
+176 TGGSIVGCQAKF

-194 LDDDSQTDASS
+194 LDNNDQTGEPS

-210 DSSIIGC
+210 SSRIIGC
-217 TASGHGGG
+217 TASDNGGG

-231 CKFTMDNDSEIRS
+231 CTFTMNNGSEIRS
-244 CTARLGGGVYTN
+244 CTARNGGGVYTN
-256 NSDTNRKGVFT
+256 TSRKNGNGVFT

-277 ADTSGFLFS
+277 ADTSGHLS
-286 QGGGVYNSGAFIME
+286 SRGGGVYNEGSFIME
-300 GGTIKGC
+300 NGTIKGC
-307 TAIKER
+307 TAIKMKER
-313 PTGGVLNRREFTMS
+313 PTGGVYNLKEFTMR
-327 GGMIGES
+327 GGTIGEEGEN

-341 YNDAIT
+341 YNAADT
-347 AAVFTISGDA
+347 AAVFTISGTA
-357 TIYTNVANDSRLN
+357 KIYTNVYNDSRLN
-370 ADGGKVFGEVT
+370 ADGGEIFGEVT

-386 WSSAVIAGTEGV
+386 WSSAVIAGTEGA

-409 NNCIIEKGQFTGDV
+409 NNCIIEKGQFTGEV
-423 TNDGGGTIKG
+423 MNDGGGTIKG
-433 GVFTGSVTNNLGTI
+433 GTFTGSVTNNLGAI
-447 LGGDFSKA
+447 LGGDFSQA
-455 SLSGELVITFDPN
+455 ESLSGKLVITFDPN
-468 NGGNSSKQKVDWS
+468 NGDNSSRQEVYWK
-481 KEGTPLEV
+481 KEGAPLIA
-489 PTTEPTKEGHTFEG
+489 PIPKPTKEEHTFEG
-503 WYYDNNGVNTKWD
+503 WYYDNKGENRKWD
-516 FKTDRARYTMT
+516 FETDRARYTMT
-527 LKAKWEANT
+527 LTAKW
-536 YNVTVKDDGN
+536 
-546 GTASADPAPAK
+546 
-557 MGAEVSLTATPNSG
+557 
-571 YHFKKWEVVPDKV
+571 
-584 KIENNKFT
+584 
-592 MPAAHVTVKAIFE
+592 KA
-605 RNTSSGGSGGGGG
+605 NTSSSGGGGGG

-624 LTFETNGGDSI
+624 LTFETNGGGSM

-683 VYADWKKREPDEPDA
+683 VYADWKKREPDA

-758 GENSFTDVVRGSGT
+758 GENSFTDVVRDSGT

-780 WAQQNGIMGGYDNSS
+780 WAQQNGIMGGYGNSS

-809 IFYRYAQYKSYDT
+809 IFYRYAQYKGYDT

-831 FGDYESISDYAMGA
+831 FDDYESISDYAMGA

-859 NLLYPNGTATRAEI
+859 NLLYPKGTATRAEI
-873 AAMLHRFV
+873 AALFHRFA

>member
-17 FLFSTASVPVSAA
+17 FLLSTASVPVSAA

-40 LSSRSGGTEVSTKE
+40 LSSRSGEAEVSTKE

-81 VNRAVK
+81 VNRAVT
-87 LDLNGFVLRMTG
+87 LDLNGFVLQMTG
-99 EDSVIKVGQGGELTI
+99 NDSVIKVEQGGELTI
-114 ADSNKDKTHKFAQNT
+114 ADSDKDKEHKFAQPSG
-129 AGLSAGLWELV
+129 GLSAGLWELN
-140 DDSSTTSK
+140 SNGSE

-168 APGGKLHM
+168 APGGKLNM
-176 TGGSIVGCQASKD
+176 TGGSIVGCQARY

-194 LDDDSQTDASS
+194 LDNNDQTGEPS

-210 DSSIIGC
+210 SRSIIGC
-217 TASGHGGG
+217 TASDYGGG
-225 VAVNPA
+225 VAVNPK
-231 CKFTMDNDSEIRS
+231 CTFTMNNGSAVRS

-256 NSDTNRKGVFT
+256 NNGTNGPGVFT
-267 LRNGAILSCT
+267 LRNGAILSCK
-277 ADTSGFLFS
+277 ADSW
-286 QGGGVYNSGAFIME
+286 GGGVYNEGSFIME
-300 GGTIKGC
+300 DGTIKNC
-307 TAIKER
+307 TAEWAW
-313 PTGGVLNRREFTMS
+313 PSSGGVFNHREFTMS
-327 GGMIGES
+327 GGAIGE
-334 ENDESHV
+334 ENKTDKSHV
-341 YNDAIT
+341 YNNSFTSAI
-347 AAVFTISGDA
+347 FTISGDA

-370 ADGGKVFGEVT
+370 ADGGEIFGDVT
-381 NAVKN
+381 NAVY
-386 WSSAVIAGTEGV
+386 SEYGAVIAG
-398 AGSTEFKGKVT
+398 AGSTKFSGAVT
-409 NNCIIEKGQFTGDV
+409 NNETG
-423 TNDGGGTIKG
+423 TIAGGT
-433 GVFTGSVTNNLGTI
+433 FTHTVTNNVNTVTNNVGTI
-447 LGGDFSKA
+447 LGGDFSEATLIGKLA
-455 SLSGELVITFDPN
+455 ITFEPN
-468 NGGNSSKQKVDWS
+468 NGDNSSKQDVVWS
-481 KEGTPLEV
+481 KDGATLLV

-503 WYYDNNGVNTKWD
+503 WCYDNNGENTKWD
-516 FKTDRARYTMT
+516 FETDRAKYTMT
-527 LKAKWEANT
+527 LKAQW
-536 YNVTVKDDGN
+536 
-546 GTASADPAPAK
+546 
-557 MGAEVSLTATPNSG
+557 
-571 YHFKKWEVVPDKV
+571 
-584 KIENNKFT
+584 
-592 MPAAHVTVKAIFE
+592 KA
-605 RNTSSGGSGGGGG
+605 NTSSSGGGGGG

-624 LTFETNGGDSI
+624 LTFETNGGGSM

-683 VYADWKKREPDEPDA
+683 VYADWKKREPDA

-809 IFYRYAQYKSYDT
+809 IFYRYAQYKGYDT